1 MTKSFLL
8 SFFLLLSLVSF
19 SQQGDG
25 GLPKTFKEVIDY
37 NKIDKRVFDEPNIAA
52 LKIEDSLTDN
62 SGTAPWRFGFN
73 NNTNIN
79 ISNSG
84 TWINLPNG
92 DRIWQLVVVCKNAL
106 TINLTFSQTVIPTG
120 NELYVYNPSKDF
132 ILGKF
137 TAYHLY
143 NGELGTELVP
153 GEMTIVEYFV
163 PKGSS
168 IGNIN
173 ICTVTHGYR
182 IQNEFL
188 LKAFGGSGAC
198 NVNVNCPEGAAWTQQ
213 RNSVVMLV
221 SGSNGF
227 CTGALINNTL
237 NDGKPYVLTANH
249 CYSNPATWIF
259 RFKWES
265 TSCTNPSTSPTFQS
279 LSGAVLRAQGTPSDF
294 CLVEIT
300 GSLVNGTV
308 PSAYTPYFSGWD
320 NTETISPSAVCIH
333 HPSGDIK
340 KISFENNSLISTT
353 FGGSPANSHWGVLS
367 WDLGVTEP
375 GSSGSPLF
383 NQNRR
388 IIGQLHGGASACG
401 ASVLSDEYGKVSV
414 SWNPAGSTS
423 SGQLKHWLDPNNTNA
438 SFVDGYAPSNAPSLT
453 ITTSTNTICSGSSIT
468 LTANSVAGVSYLWS
482 PGGQTTA
489 SITVNP
495 STTTTYTCTATQ
507 NGASSTAN
515 HVVTVNSIPTISGG
529 TAVCS
534 GGTLQLTGSGTAA
547 ASNAW
552 SSASASIASIS
563 GTGLVSGTS
572 AGNSVVT
579 YTNNNGC
586 SATTTVTVTPIPAA
600 PTGLSC
606 YQTAVFNTTTCAWVI
621 SGTQATAP
629 TGLSCWQ
636 TASFNTTT
644 CAWVVSGTQTTNTT
658 LISALGT
665 YTWANNGIT
674 YTSSGVYT
682 GTTVNCVA
690 QVLNLTITPS
700 SPSLALQVFLDGY
713 YIYGSNPAR
722 MRAARYV
729 NLTESGSANS
739 GANTDVDFIT
749 VELRSPSNLNV
760 LVYSVSAI
768 LQTNGSVQC
777 VFPAGA
783 LGGSFYLVVKHRA
796 AIPLWSA
803 NPVTLSSSS
812 AFSFANNSSN
822 TYSGGSITPIHTLV
836 PSLFGIWL
844 GELNDDGYLDGV
856 DYTVFETD
864 TYLSAYYG
872 LYMLDGDLN
881 GDAYVDASDYA
892 VFDFNARV
900 GSYEQ
905 RP

>member
-1 MTKSFLL
+1 MI
-8 SFFLLLSLVSF
+8 F

-37 NKIDKRVFDEPNIAA
+37 NKIDKRVFDEPNIVA

-106 TINLTFSQTVIPTG
+106 TVNLTFSQTTIPSG

-137 TAYHLY
+137 TASHLY

-163 PKGSS
+163 PKESS
-168 IGNIN
+168 IGNVN

-182 IQNEFL
+182 TPNEFL

-249 CYSNPATWIF
+249 CYSNPANWIF
-259 RFKWES
+259 RFQWES
-265 TSCTNPSTSPTFQS
+265 TSCLNPSTSPTFQS

-300 GSLVNGTV
+300 GGLVNGTV
-308 PSAYTPYFSGWD
+308 PAAYTPYFSGWD

-340 KISFENNSLISTT
+340 KIAIENNALISTS
-353 FGGSPANSHWGVLS
+353 FGGSPSNSHWGVLS

-414 SWNPAGSTS
+414 SWNPAGSTT

-438 SFVDGYAPSNAPSLT
+438 SFIDGYDPSNAPT
-453 ITTSTNTICSGSSIT
+453 ITLDAGLSNSTFIQTSLCGSNYIPNVTISNGGSQT
-468 LTANSVAGVSYLWS
+468 V
-482 PGGQTTA
+482 TTA
-489 SITVNP
+489 VISYSID
-495 STTTTYTCTATQ
+495 
-507 NGASSTAN
+507 
-515 HVVTVNSIPTISGG
+515 GG
-529 TAVCS
+529 TAQNYNWNGSLAQFQTQVINLPPVQLLPGNHTFS
-534 GGTLQLTGSGTAA
+534 ATVSQVNNGVDELSVNNATNTQFLVTAINQTSNLLKVTLLTDNYSSETYMEVLSSNGTVVWFQGNESFAGTY
-547 ASNAW
+547 
-552 SSASASIASIS
+552 
-563 GTGLVSGTS
+563 G
-572 AGNSVVT
+572 
-579 YTNNNGC
+579 TNN
-586 SATTTVTVTPIPAA
+586 TPG
-600 PTGLSC
+600 PTDPTSPLLD
-606 YQTAVFNTTTCAWVI
+606 NTTYNWDVPLSLNDCYTFKI
-621 SGTQATAP
+621 YDYYGD
-629 TGLSCWQ
+629 GLDGFMADGS
-636 TASFNTTT
+636 
-644 CAWVVSGTQTTNTT
+644 
-658 LISALGT
+658 L
-665 YTWANNGIT
+665 
-674 YTSSGVYT
+674 
-682 GTTVNCVA
+682 
-690 QVLNLTITPS
+690 
-700 SPSLALQVFLDGY
+700 SLANHNN
-713 YIYGSNPAR
+713 IN
-722 MRAARYV
+722 
-729 NLTESGSANS
+729 
-739 GANTDVDFIT
+739 
-749 VELRSPSNLNV
+749 
-760 LVYSVSAI
+760 
-768 LQTNGSVQC
+768 
-777 VFPAGA
+777 
-783 LGGSFYLVVKHRA
+783 FY
-796 AIPLWSA
+796 
-803 NPVTLSSSS
+803 TLSIPNFGSEL
-812 AFSFANNSSN
+812 AIVFKNNSS
-822 TYSGGSITPIHTLV
+822 I
-836 PSLFGIWL
+836 GIEESENQ
-844 GELNDDGYLDGV
+844 ELNVFPNPANDLLFINLPSSAKQISIVDIYGKLIYSETALLDSHELKIS
-856 DYTVFETD
+856 F
-864 TYLSAYYG
+864 L
-872 LYMLDGDLN
+872 
-881 GDAYVDASDYA
+881 
-892 VFDFNARV
+892 
-900 GSYEQ
+900 
-905 RP
+905 

>member
-1 MTKSFLL
+1 MTKSFFL
-8 SFFLLLSLVSF
+8 SFFLLLSLVIF

-25 GLPKTFKEVIDY
+25 GFPKTFKEVIDY

-106 TINLTFSQTVIPTG
+106 TINLTFSQTTIPSG

-137 TAYHLY
+137 TASHLY

-168 IGNIN
+168 IGNVN

-182 IQNEFL
+182 TPDEFL

-259 RFKWES
+259 RFQWES
-265 TSCTNPSTSPTFQS
+265 TSCINPSTSPTFQS

-300 GSLVNGTV
+300 GGLVNGTV
-308 PSAYTPYFSGWD
+308 PAAYTPYFSGWD

-340 KISFENNSLISTT
+340 KIAIENNALISTN
-353 FGGSPANSHWGVLS
+353 FGGSPSNSHWGVLS

-414 SWNPAGSTS
+414 SWNPAGSTT

-438 SFVDGYAPSNAPSLT
+438 SFIDGYDPSNAPT
-453 ITTSTNTICSGSSIT
+453 ITLDAGLSNSSFIQTSLCGSNYIPNVTISNGGSQT
-468 LTANSVAGVSYLWS
+468 V
-482 PGGQTTA
+482 TTA
-489 SITVNP
+489 VISYSID
-495 STTTTYTCTATQ
+495 
-507 NGASSTAN
+507 
-515 HVVTVNSIPTISGG
+515 GG
-529 TAVCS
+529 TAQNYNWNGSLAQFQTQVINLPPVQLLPGNHTFS
-534 GGTLQLTGSGTAA
+534 ATVFQVNNGVDELSINNATNTQFLVTAISQTSNLLKVTLLTDNYSSETYMELLSSNGTVVWFQGNESFAGTYGTNNTPGPTDPTSPLLDNTTYNWDVPLSLNDCYTFKIYDYYGDGLDGFMADGSLSLANHNNINFYTLSTPNFGSELGIVFKNISTIGIVESENQELNVFPNPANDLLFINLPSSAKQISIVDIYGKLIYSEPALLDSHELKISSLASGTY
-547 ASNAW
+547 W
-552 SSASASIASIS
+552 
-563 GTGLVSGTS
+563 LK
-572 AGNSVVT
+572 
-579 YTNNNGC
+579 
-586 SATTTVTVTPIPAA
+586 
-600 PTGLSC
+600 
-606 YQTAVFNTTTCAWVI
+606 
-621 SGTQATAP
+621 
-629 TGLSCWQ
+629 
-636 TASFNTTT
+636 
-644 CAWVVSGTQTTNTT
+644 
-658 LISALGT
+658 
-665 YTWANNGIT
+665 
-674 YTSSGVYT
+674 
-682 GTTVNCVA
+682 
-690 QVLNLTITPS
+690 
-700 SPSLALQVFLDGY
+700 
-713 YIYGSNPAR
+713 
-722 MRAARYV
+722 
-729 NLTESGSANS
+729 
-739 GANTDVDFIT
+739 VD
-749 VELRSPSNLNV
+749 L
-760 LVYSVSAI
+760 
-768 LQTNGSVQC
+768 TNGRT
-777 VFPAGA
+777 A
-783 LGGSFYLVVKHRA
+783 LKRFIK
-796 AIPLWSA
+796 
-803 NPVTLSSSS
+803 
-812 AFSFANNSSN
+812 
-822 TYSGGSITPIHTLV
+822 
-836 PSLFGIWL
+836 
-844 GELNDDGYLDGV
+844 
-856 DYTVFETD
+856 
-864 TYLSAYYG
+864 
-872 LYMLDGDLN
+872 
-881 GDAYVDASDYA
+881 
-892 VFDFNARV
+892 
-900 GSYEQ
+900 Q
-905 RP
+905 

>member
-8 SFFLLLSLVSF
+8 LFFLLLSLVTF

-37 NKIDKRVFDEPNIAA
+37 NKIDMRVFDEPNITD

-106 TINLTFSQTVIPTG
+106 TINLTFSQTVIPKG

-137 TAYHLY
+137 TASHLY

-182 IQNEFL
+182 TPNEFL
-188 LKAFGGSGAC
+188 LRAFGDSGAC

-259 RFKWES
+259 RFQWES
-265 TSCTNPSTSPTFQS
+265 TSCINPSTSPTFQS

-300 GSLVNGTV
+300 GGLVNGTV
-308 PSAYTPYFSGWD
+308 PAAYTPYFSGWD

-340 KISFENNSLISTT
+340 KIAIENNVLISTT
-353 FGGSPANSHWGVLS
+353 FGGSPSNSHWGVLS

-414 SWNPAGSTS
+414 SWNPAGSTT
-423 SGQLKHWLDPNNTNA
+423 SGQLKYWLDPNNTNA
-438 SFVDGYAPSNAPSLT
+438 SFLDGYDPSNAP
-453 ITTSTNTICSGSSIT
+453 T
-468 LTANSVAGVSYLWS
+468 LTLDAGLSNSAFIQTSLCGSNYIPNVTISN
-482 PGGQTTA
+482 GGSQTVTTA
-489 SITVNP
+489 VISYSID
-495 STTTTYTCTATQ
+495 
-507 NGASSTAN
+507 
-515 HVVTVNSIPTISGG
+515 GG
-529 TAVCS
+529 TAQIYNWNGSLAQFQTQVINLPPVQLLPGNHTFS
-534 GGTLQLTGSGTAA
+534 ATVSQVNNGVDELSVNNATNTQFLVTAISQTSNLLKVTLLTDDYSSETYMELLSSNGTVVWFQGNESFAGIYGTNNTPGPTDPTSPLLDNTTYNWDVPLSLNDCYTFKIYDYYGDGLDGFMADGSLSLANNNNINFYTLSTPNFGAELGIVFKNISTIGIVESENQELNVFPNPANDLLFISLPSSAKQINIVDIYGKLIYSEPALLDSHELKISSLASGTY
-547 ASNAW
+547 W
-552 SSASASIASIS
+552 
-563 GTGLVSGTS
+563 LK
-572 AGNSVVT
+572 
-579 YTNNNGC
+579 
-586 SATTTVTVTPIPAA
+586 
-600 PTGLSC
+600 
-606 YQTAVFNTTTCAWVI
+606 
-621 SGTQATAP
+621 
-629 TGLSCWQ
+629 
-636 TASFNTTT
+636 
-644 CAWVVSGTQTTNTT
+644 
-658 LISALGT
+658 
-665 YTWANNGIT
+665 
-674 YTSSGVYT
+674 
-682 GTTVNCVA
+682 
-690 QVLNLTITPS
+690 
-700 SPSLALQVFLDGY
+700 
-713 YIYGSNPAR
+713 
-722 MRAARYV
+722 
-729 NLTESGSANS
+729 
-739 GANTDVDFIT
+739 VD
-749 VELRSPSNLNV
+749 L
-760 LVYSVSAI
+760 
-768 LQTNGSVQC
+768 TNGRT
-777 VFPAGA
+777 A
-783 LGGSFYLVVKHRA
+783 LKRFIK
-796 AIPLWSA
+796 
-803 NPVTLSSSS
+803 
-812 AFSFANNSSN
+812 
-822 TYSGGSITPIHTLV
+822 
-836 PSLFGIWL
+836 
-844 GELNDDGYLDGV
+844 
-856 DYTVFETD
+856 
-864 TYLSAYYG
+864 
-872 LYMLDGDLN
+872 
-881 GDAYVDASDYA
+881 
-892 VFDFNARV
+892 
-900 GSYEQ
+900 Q
-905 RP
+905 

>member
-1 MTKSFLL
+1 MTKSFFL
-8 SFFLLLSLVSF
+8 SFFLLLSLVTF

-37 NKIDKRVFDEPNIAA
+37 NKIDKRVFDEPNITA

-84 TWINLPNG
+84 TWINLSNG

-137 TAYHLY
+137 TASHLY

-153 GEMTIVEYFV
+153 GEITIVEYFV

-168 IGNIN
+168 IGNVN

-182 IQNEFL
+182 TPNEFL

-259 RFKWES
+259 RFQWES
-265 TSCTNPSTSPTFQS
+265 TSCINPSTSPTFQS

-300 GSLVNGTV
+300 GGLVNGTV
-308 PSAYTPYFSGWD
+308 PAAYTPYFSGWD

-340 KISFENNSLISTT
+340 KIAIENNALISTS
-353 FGGSPANSHWGVLS
+353 FGGSPSNSHWGVLS

-423 SGQLKHWLDPNNTNA
+423 SGQLKYWLDPNNTNA
-438 SFVDGYAPSNAPSLT
+438 SFVDGYDPSNAPT
-453 ITTSTNTICSGSSIT
+453 ITLDAGLSNSAFIQTSLCGSNYIPNVTISNGGSQ
-468 LTANSVAGVSYLWS
+468 SV
-482 PGGQTTA
+482 TTA
-489 SITVNP
+489 VISYSID
-495 STTTTYTCTATQ
+495 
-507 NGASSTAN
+507 
-515 HVVTVNSIPTISGG
+515 GG
-529 TAVCS
+529 TAQNYNWNGSLAQFQTQVINLPPVQLLPGNHTFSATVSQVNNGVDELSVNNATNTQFLVTAINQTSNLLKVTLLTDNYSSETYMEVLSSNGMVVWVQGNESFAGNYGTGMTPGPTDPTSPLLDNTTYNWDVPLSLNDCYTFKIYDYYGDGLS
-534 GGTLQLTGSGTAA
+534 GFIADGSLSLANHNNINFYTLSIPNFGSELGIVFKNISTIGIVESENQELNVFPNPANDLLFINLTSSAKQISIVDIYGKLIYSEPALLDSHELKISSLASGTY
-547 ASNAW
+547 W
-552 SSASASIASIS
+552 
-563 GTGLVSGTS
+563 LK
-572 AGNSVVT
+572 
-579 YTNNNGC
+579 
-586 SATTTVTVTPIPAA
+586 
-600 PTGLSC
+600 
-606 YQTAVFNTTTCAWVI
+606 
-621 SGTQATAP
+621 
-629 TGLSCWQ
+629 
-636 TASFNTTT
+636 
-644 CAWVVSGTQTTNTT
+644 
-658 LISALGT
+658 
-665 YTWANNGIT
+665 
-674 YTSSGVYT
+674 
-682 GTTVNCVA
+682 
-690 QVLNLTITPS
+690 
-700 SPSLALQVFLDGY
+700 
-713 YIYGSNPAR
+713 
-722 MRAARYV
+722 
-729 NLTESGSANS
+729 
-739 GANTDVDFIT
+739 VD
-749 VELRSPSNLNV
+749 L
-760 LVYSVSAI
+760 
-768 LQTNGSVQC
+768 TNGRT
-777 VFPAGA
+777 A
-783 LGGSFYLVVKHRA
+783 LERFIK
-796 AIPLWSA
+796 
-803 NPVTLSSSS
+803 
-812 AFSFANNSSN
+812 
-822 TYSGGSITPIHTLV
+822 
-836 PSLFGIWL
+836 
-844 GELNDDGYLDGV
+844 
-856 DYTVFETD
+856 
-864 TYLSAYYG
+864 
-872 LYMLDGDLN
+872 
-881 GDAYVDASDYA
+881 
-892 VFDFNARV
+892 
-900 GSYEQ
+900 Q
-905 RP
+905 

>member
-1 MTKSFLL
+1 MI
-8 SFFLLLSLVSF
+8 F

-25 GLPKTFKEVIDY
+25 GLPKTFKEVVDY

-137 TAYHLY
+137 TASHLY

-163 PKGSS
+163 PKESS
-168 IGNIN
+168 IGNVN

-182 IQNEFL
+182 TPNEFL

-198 NVNVNCPEGAAWTQQ
+198 NVNVNCPVGAAWTLQ

-249 CYSNPATWIF
+249 CYSNPANWIF
-259 RFKWES
+259 RFQWES
-265 TSCTNPSTSPTFQS
+265 TSCINPSTSPTFQS

-300 GSLVNGTV
+300 GGLVNGTV
-308 PSAYTPYFSGWD
+308 PAAYTPYFSGWD

-340 KISFENNSLISTT
+340 KIAIENNALISTS
-353 FGGSPANSHWGVLS
+353 FGGSPSNSHWGVLS

-414 SWNPAGSTS
+414 SWNPAGSTT

-438 SFVDGYAPSNAPSLT
+438 SFIDGYDPSNAPT
-453 ITTSTNTICSGSSIT
+453 ITLDAGLSNSTFIQTSLCGTNYIPNVTISNGGSQT
-468 LTANSVAGVSYLWS
+468 V
-482 PGGQTTA
+482 TTA
-489 SITVNP
+489 VISYSID
-495 STTTTYTCTATQ
+495 
-507 NGASSTAN
+507 
-515 HVVTVNSIPTISGG
+515 GG
-529 TAVCS
+529 TAQNYNWNGSLAQFQTQVINLPPVQLLPGNHTFSATVSQVNNGVDELSVNNATNTQFLVTAINQTSNLLKVTLLTDNYSSETYMEVLSSNGTVVWFQGNESFAGTYGTNNTPGPTDPTSPLLDNTTYNWDVPLSLNDCYTFKIYDYYGDGLS
-534 GGTLQLTGSGTAA
+534 GFIADGSLSLANHNNINFYTLSIPNFGAELGIVFKNISTIGLVESENQELNVFPNPANDLLFINLPSSAKQISIVDIYGKLIYSEPALLDSHELKISSLASGTY
-547 ASNAW
+547 W
-552 SSASASIASIS
+552 
-563 GTGLVSGTS
+563 LK
-572 AGNSVVT
+572 
-579 YTNNNGC
+579 
-586 SATTTVTVTPIPAA
+586 
-600 PTGLSC
+600 
-606 YQTAVFNTTTCAWVI
+606 
-621 SGTQATAP
+621 
-629 TGLSCWQ
+629 
-636 TASFNTTT
+636 
-644 CAWVVSGTQTTNTT
+644 
-658 LISALGT
+658 
-665 YTWANNGIT
+665 
-674 YTSSGVYT
+674 
-682 GTTVNCVA
+682 
-690 QVLNLTITPS
+690 
-700 SPSLALQVFLDGY
+700 
-713 YIYGSNPAR
+713 
-722 MRAARYV
+722 
-729 NLTESGSANS
+729 
-739 GANTDVDFIT
+739 VD
-749 VELRSPSNLNV
+749 L
-760 LVYSVSAI
+760 
-768 LQTNGSVQC
+768 TNGRT
-777 VFPAGA
+777 A
-783 LGGSFYLVVKHRA
+783 LKRFIK
-796 AIPLWSA
+796 
-803 NPVTLSSSS
+803 
-812 AFSFANNSSN
+812 
-822 TYSGGSITPIHTLV
+822 
-836 PSLFGIWL
+836 
-844 GELNDDGYLDGV
+844 
-856 DYTVFETD
+856 
-864 TYLSAYYG
+864 
-872 LYMLDGDLN
+872 
-881 GDAYVDASDYA
+881 
-892 VFDFNARV
+892 
-900 GSYEQ
+900 Q
-905 RP
+905 

>member
-8 SFFLLLSLVSF
+8 LFFLLLSLVTF

-137 TAYHLY
+137 TASHLY

-168 IGNIN
+168 IGNVN

-182 IQNEFL
+182 TPNEFL

-259 RFKWES
+259 RFQWES
-265 TSCTNPSTSPTFQS
+265 TSCINPSTSPTFQS

-300 GSLVNGTV
+300 GGLVNGTV
-308 PSAYTPYFSGWD
+308 PAAYTPYFSGWD

-340 KISFENNSLISTT
+340 KIAIENNALISTN
-353 FGGSPANSHWGVLS
+353 FGGSPSNSHWGVLS

-423 SGQLKHWLDPNNTNA
+423 SGQLKYWLDPNNTNA
-438 SFVDGYAPSNAPSLT
+438 SFVDGYDPSNAPT
-453 ITTSTNTICSGSSIT
+453 ITLDAGLSNSTFIQTSLCGSNYIPNVTISNGGSQT
-468 LTANSVAGVSYLWS
+468 V
-482 PGGQTTA
+482 TTA
-489 SITVNP
+489 VISYSID
-495 STTTTYTCTATQ
+495 
-507 NGASSTAN
+507 
-515 HVVTVNSIPTISGG
+515 GG
-529 TAVCS
+529 TAQNYNWNGSLAQFQTQVINLPPVQLLPGNHTFSATVSQVNNGVDELSVNNATNTQFLVTAINQTSNLLKVTLLTDNYSSETYMEVLSSNGTVVWFQGNESFAGTYGTNNTPGPTDPTSPLLDNTTYNWDVPLSLNDCYTFKIYDYYGDGLS
-534 GGTLQLTGSGTAA
+534 GFIADGSLSLANHNNINFYTLSTPNFGAELGIVFKNISTIGIVESENQELNIFPNPA
-547 ASNAW
+547 NDLLFINLP
-552 SSASASIASIS
+552 SSAKQISIVDIYGKLIYSEPILLESHELKIS
-563 GTGLVSGTS
+563 SL
-572 AGNSVVT
+572 
-579 YTNNNGC
+579 
-586 SATTTVTVTPIPAA
+586 AT
-600 PTGLSC
+600 
-606 YQTAVFNTTTCAWVI
+606 
-621 SGTQATAP
+621 
-629 TGLSCWQ
+629 
-636 TASFNTTT
+636 
-644 CAWVVSGTQTTNTT
+644 
-658 LISALGT
+658 GT
-665 YTWANNGIT
+665 YW
-674 YTSSGVYT
+674 
-682 GTTVNCVA
+682 
-690 QVLNLTITPS
+690 LK
-700 SPSLALQVFLDGY
+700 
-713 YIYGSNPAR
+713 
-722 MRAARYV
+722 
-729 NLTESGSANS
+729 
-739 GANTDVDFIT
+739 VD
-749 VELRSPSNLNV
+749 L
-760 LVYSVSAI
+760 
-768 LQTNGSVQC
+768 TNGRT
-777 VFPAGA
+777 A
-783 LGGSFYLVVKHRA
+783 LKRFIK
-796 AIPLWSA
+796 
-803 NPVTLSSSS
+803 
-812 AFSFANNSSN
+812 
-822 TYSGGSITPIHTLV
+822 
-836 PSLFGIWL
+836 
-844 GELNDDGYLDGV
+844 
-856 DYTVFETD
+856 
-864 TYLSAYYG
+864 
-872 LYMLDGDLN
+872 
-881 GDAYVDASDYA
+881 
-892 VFDFNARV
+892 
-900 GSYEQ
+900 Q
-905 RP
+905 

>member
-1 MTKSFLL
+1 MTKSFFL
-8 SFFLLLSLVSF
+8 SFFLLLSLVTF

-106 TINLTFSQTVIPTG
+106 TINLTFSQTLIPTG

-137 TAYHLY
+137 TASHLY

-168 IGNIN
+168 IGNVN

-182 IQNEFL
+182 TPNEFL

-259 RFKWES
+259 RFQWES
-265 TSCTNPSTSPTFQS
+265 TSCINPSTSPTFQS

-300 GSLVNGTV
+300 GGLVNGTV
-308 PSAYTPYFSGWD
+308 PAAYTPYFSGWD

-340 KISFENNSLISTT
+340 KIAIENNALISTS
-353 FGGSPANSHWGVLS
+353 FGGSPSNSHWGVLS

-423 SGQLKHWLDPNNTNA
+423 SGQLKYWLDPNNTNA
-438 SFVDGYAPSNAPSLT
+438 SFVDGYDPSNAPT
-453 ITTSTNTICSGSSIT
+453 ITLDAGLSNSAFIQTSLCGSNYIPNVTISNGGSQT
-468 LTANSVAGVSYLWS
+468 V
-482 PGGQTTA
+482 TTA
-489 SITVNP
+489 VISYSID
-495 STTTTYTCTATQ
+495 
-507 NGASSTAN
+507 
-515 HVVTVNSIPTISGG
+515 GG
-529 TAVCS
+529 TAQNYNWNGSLAQFQTQVINLPPVQLLPGNHTFSATVSQVNNGVDELSVNNATNTQFLVTAINQTSNLLKVTLLTDNYSSETYMEVLSSNGTVVWFQGNESFAGTYGTNNTPGPTDPTSPLLDNTTYNWDVPLSLNDCYTFKIYDYYGDGLS
-534 GGTLQLTGSGTAA
+534 GFIADGSLSLANHNNINFYTLSTPNFGAELGIVFKNISTIGLVESENQELNVFPNPA
-547 ASNAW
+547 NDLLFIYLP
-552 SSASASIASIS
+552 SSAKQISIVDIYGKLIYSEPALFESHELKIS
-563 GTGLVSGTS
+563 SL
-572 AGNSVVT
+572 
-579 YTNNNGC
+579 
-586 SATTTVTVTPIPAA
+586 AT
-600 PTGLSC
+600 
-606 YQTAVFNTTTCAWVI
+606 
-621 SGTQATAP
+621 
-629 TGLSCWQ
+629 
-636 TASFNTTT
+636 
-644 CAWVVSGTQTTNTT
+644 
-658 LISALGT
+658 GT
-665 YTWANNGIT
+665 YW
-674 YTSSGVYT
+674 
-682 GTTVNCVA
+682 
-690 QVLNLTITPS
+690 LK
-700 SPSLALQVFLDGY
+700 
-713 YIYGSNPAR
+713 
-722 MRAARYV
+722 
-729 NLTESGSANS
+729 
-739 GANTDVDFIT
+739 VD
-749 VELRSPSNLNV
+749 L
-760 LVYSVSAI
+760 
-768 LQTNGSVQC
+768 TNGRT
-777 VFPAGA
+777 A
-783 LGGSFYLVVKHRA
+783 LKRFIK
-796 AIPLWSA
+796 
-803 NPVTLSSSS
+803 
-812 AFSFANNSSN
+812 
-822 TYSGGSITPIHTLV
+822 
-836 PSLFGIWL
+836 
-844 GELNDDGYLDGV
+844 
-856 DYTVFETD
+856 
-864 TYLSAYYG
+864 
-872 LYMLDGDLN
+872 
-881 GDAYVDASDYA
+881 
-892 VFDFNARV
+892 
-900 GSYEQ
+900 Q
-905 RP
+905 

>member
-137 TAYHLY
+137 SASHLY

-163 PKGSS
+163 PKGTS
-168 IGNIN
+168 IGNVN

-182 IQNEFL
+182 TPNEFL
-188 LKAFGGSGAC
+188 LKAFGDSGAC

-259 RFKWES
+259 RFQWES
-265 TSCTNPSTSPTFQS
+265 TSCINPSTSPTFQS

-300 GSLVNGTV
+300 GGLVNGSV
-308 PSAYTPYFSGWD
+308 PAAYTPYFSGWD

-340 KISFENNSLISTT
+340 KIAIENNALISTN
-353 FGGSPANSHWGVLS
+353 FGGSPSNSHWGVLS

-414 SWNPAGSTS
+414 SWNPAGSTI

-438 SFVDGYAPSNAPSLT
+438 SFIDGYDPSNAPT
-453 ITTSTNTICSGSSIT
+453 ITLDAGLSNSTFIQTSLCGSNYIPNVTISNGGSQTVTTAVISYSIDGGIAQNYNWNGSLAQFQTQAINLPPVQLLPGNHTFSATVSQVNNGVDELSINNATNTQFLATAISQTSDLLKVTLLTDNYSSET
-468 LTANSVAGVSYLWS
+468 YLEVLSSNGTVVWFQGNESFAGTYGTNNTPGPTDPTS
-482 PGGQTTA
+482 PLLD
-489 SITVNP
+489 N
-495 STTTTYTCTATQ
+495 TTYNWDVPLSLNDCYTFKIYDSYGDGLDGFIAD
-507 NGASSTAN
+507 GSLSLAN
-515 HVVTVNSIPTISGG
+515 HNNINFYTLSTPNFGAELGIVFKNISTIGLVESENHELNVFPNPANDLLFIYLPSSAKQISIVDIYGKLIYSEPALFESHELKISSL
-529 TAVCS
+529 A
-534 GGTLQLTGSGTAA
+534 SGTY
-547 ASNAW
+547 W
-552 SSASASIASIS
+552 
-563 GTGLVSGTS
+563 LK
-572 AGNSVVT
+572 
-579 YTNNNGC
+579 
-586 SATTTVTVTPIPAA
+586 
-600 PTGLSC
+600 
-606 YQTAVFNTTTCAWVI
+606 
-621 SGTQATAP
+621 
-629 TGLSCWQ
+629 
-636 TASFNTTT
+636 
-644 CAWVVSGTQTTNTT
+644 
-658 LISALGT
+658 
-665 YTWANNGIT
+665 
-674 YTSSGVYT
+674 
-682 GTTVNCVA
+682 
-690 QVLNLTITPS
+690 
-700 SPSLALQVFLDGY
+700 
-713 YIYGSNPAR
+713 
-722 MRAARYV
+722 
-729 NLTESGSANS
+729 
-739 GANTDVDFIT
+739 VD
-749 VELRSPSNLNV
+749 L
-760 LVYSVSAI
+760 
-768 LQTNGSVQC
+768 TNGRT
-777 VFPAGA
+777 A
-783 LGGSFYLVVKHRA
+783 LKRFIK
-796 AIPLWSA
+796 
-803 NPVTLSSSS
+803 
-812 AFSFANNSSN
+812 
-822 TYSGGSITPIHTLV
+822 
-836 PSLFGIWL
+836 
-844 GELNDDGYLDGV
+844 
-856 DYTVFETD
+856 
-864 TYLSAYYG
+864 
-872 LYMLDGDLN
+872 
-881 GDAYVDASDYA
+881 
-892 VFDFNARV
+892 
-900 GSYEQ
+900 Q
-905 RP
+905 

>member
-8 SFFLLLSLVSF
+8 PFFLLLSLVIF

-25 GLPKTFKEVIDY
+25 GFPKTFKEVIDY

-106 TINLTFSQTVIPTG
+106 TVNLTFSQTIIPTG

-137 TAYHLY
+137 TASHLY

-168 IGNIN
+168 IGNVN

-182 IQNEFL
+182 TPTEFL
-188 LKAFGGSGAC
+188 LKAFGSSGAC

-249 CYSNPATWIF
+249 CYSNPANWIF

-265 TSCTNPSTSPTFQS
+265 TSCINPSTSPTFQS

-300 GSLVNGTV
+300 GGLVNGTV
-308 PSAYTPYFSGWD
+308 PAAYTPYFSGWD

-340 KISFENNSLISTT
+340 KIAIENNALISTN
-353 FGGSPANSHWGVLS
+353 FGGSPSNSHWGVLS
-367 WDLGVTEP
+367 WDLGVTEQ

-383 NQNRR
+383 NQNFR

-438 SFVDGYAPSNAPSLT
+438 SFIDGYDPSNAPTITLDAGLSNSSFIQTSLCGSNYIPNVT
-453 ITTSTNTICSGSSIT
+453 ISNGGSQIVTTAVISYSIDGGTAQIYNWNGSLAQFQTQVINLPPVQLLPGNHTFSASVSQVNNGVDELAVNNTTSTQFLAPAVSQTSNLLKVTLLTDDYSSEIYMELLSSNGTVVWFEGNESFAGSYGTNNTPAPT
-468 LTANSVAGVSYLWS
+468 DLTS
-482 PGGQTTA
+482 PL
-489 SITVNP
+489 VDN
-495 STTTTYTCTATQ
+495 TTYNWDVPLSLSDCYTFNIYDYYGDGLDGFMAD
-507 NGASSTAN
+507 GSLSLAN
-515 HVVTVNSIPTISGG
+515 HNNLNFYTLSIPNFGAELGIVFKNISTSGIVESENQELNFFPNP
-529 TAVCS
+529 ANDLLFINLPCS
-534 GGTLQLTGSGTAA
+534 AKQISIVDIYGKLIYSEPALLESHELKISSLASGTY
-547 ASNAW
+547 W
-552 SSASASIASIS
+552 
-563 GTGLVSGTS
+563 LK
-572 AGNSVVT
+572 
-579 YTNNNGC
+579 
-586 SATTTVTVTPIPAA
+586 
-600 PTGLSC
+600 
-606 YQTAVFNTTTCAWVI
+606 
-621 SGTQATAP
+621 
-629 TGLSCWQ
+629 
-636 TASFNTTT
+636 
-644 CAWVVSGTQTTNTT
+644 
-658 LISALGT
+658 
-665 YTWANNGIT
+665 
-674 YTSSGVYT
+674 
-682 GTTVNCVA
+682 
-690 QVLNLTITPS
+690 
-700 SPSLALQVFLDGY
+700 
-713 YIYGSNPAR
+713 
-722 MRAARYV
+722 
-729 NLTESGSANS
+729 
-739 GANTDVDFIT
+739 VD
-749 VELRSPSNLNV
+749 L
-760 LVYSVSAI
+760 
-768 LQTNGSVQC
+768 TNGRT
-777 VFPAGA
+777 A
-783 LGGSFYLVVKHRA
+783 LKRFIK
-796 AIPLWSA
+796 
-803 NPVTLSSSS
+803 
-812 AFSFANNSSN
+812 
-822 TYSGGSITPIHTLV
+822 
-836 PSLFGIWL
+836 
-844 GELNDDGYLDGV
+844 
-856 DYTVFETD
+856 
-864 TYLSAYYG
+864 
-872 LYMLDGDLN
+872 
-881 GDAYVDASDYA
+881 
-892 VFDFNARV
+892 
-900 GSYEQ
+900 Q
-905 RP
+905 

>member
-1 MTKSFLL
+1 MTKSFFL
-8 SFFLLLSLVSF
+8 SFFLLLSLVTF

-25 GLPKTFKEVIDY
+25 GLPKTFKEVVDY

-84 TWINLPNG
+84 TWINLSNG

-137 TAYHLY
+137 TASHLY

-168 IGNIN
+168 IGNVN

-182 IQNEFL
+182 TPNEFL

-259 RFKWES
+259 RFQWES
-265 TSCTNPSTSPTFQS
+265 TSCINPSTSPTFQS

-300 GSLVNGTV
+300 GGLVNGTV
-308 PSAYTPYFSGWD
+308 PAAYTPYFSGWD

-340 KISFENNSLISTT
+340 KIAIENNALISTS
-353 FGGSPANSHWGVLS
+353 FGGSPSNSHWGVLS

-414 SWNPAGSTS
+414 SWNPAGSTT

-438 SFVDGYAPSNAPSLT
+438 SFVDGYDPSNAPT
-453 ITTSTNTICSGSSIT
+453 ITLDAGLSNSAFIQTSLCGSNYIPNVTISNGGSQ
-468 LTANSVAGVSYLWS
+468 SV
-482 PGGQTTA
+482 TTA
-489 SITVNP
+489 VISYSID
-495 STTTTYTCTATQ
+495 
-507 NGASSTAN
+507 
-515 HVVTVNSIPTISGG
+515 GG
-529 TAVCS
+529 TAQNYNWNGSLAQFQTQVINLPPVQLLPGNHTFSATVSQVNNGVDELSVNNATNTQFLVTAINQTSNLLKVTLLTDNYSSETYMEVLSSNGTVVWFQGNESFAGTYGTNNTPGPTDPTSPLLDNTTYNWDVPLSLNDCYTFKIYDYYGDGLS
-534 GGTLQLTGSGTAA
+534 GFIADGSLSLANHNNINFYTLSTPNFGAELGIVFKNISTIGLVESENHELNVFPNPA
-547 ASNAW
+547 NDLLFIYLP
-552 SSASASIASIS
+552 SSAKQISIVDIYGKLIYSEPALFESHELKIS
-563 GTGLVSGTS
+563 SL
-572 AGNSVVT
+572 
-579 YTNNNGC
+579 
-586 SATTTVTVTPIPAA
+586 AT
-600 PTGLSC
+600 
-606 YQTAVFNTTTCAWVI
+606 
-621 SGTQATAP
+621 
-629 TGLSCWQ
+629 
-636 TASFNTTT
+636 
-644 CAWVVSGTQTTNTT
+644 
-658 LISALGT
+658 GT
-665 YTWANNGIT
+665 YW
-674 YTSSGVYT
+674 
-682 GTTVNCVA
+682 
-690 QVLNLTITPS
+690 LK
-700 SPSLALQVFLDGY
+700 
-713 YIYGSNPAR
+713 
-722 MRAARYV
+722 
-729 NLTESGSANS
+729 
-739 GANTDVDFIT
+739 VD
-749 VELRSPSNLNV
+749 L
-760 LVYSVSAI
+760 
-768 LQTNGSVQC
+768 TNGRT
-777 VFPAGA
+777 A
-783 LGGSFYLVVKHRA
+783 LKRFIK
-796 AIPLWSA
+796 
-803 NPVTLSSSS
+803 
-812 AFSFANNSSN
+812 
-822 TYSGGSITPIHTLV
+822 
-836 PSLFGIWL
+836 
-844 GELNDDGYLDGV
+844 
-856 DYTVFETD
+856 
-864 TYLSAYYG
+864 
-872 LYMLDGDLN
+872 
-881 GDAYVDASDYA
+881 
-892 VFDFNARV
+892 
-900 GSYEQ
+900 Q
-905 RP
+905 

>member
-8 SFFLLLSLVSF
+8 SVFLLLSLVTF

-25 GLPKTFKEVIDY
+25 GFPKTFKEVIDY

-137 TAYHLY
+137 TASHLY

-153 GEMTIVEYFV
+153 GEMTIIEYFV

-168 IGNIN
+168 IGNVN

-182 IQNEFL
+182 TPNEFL

-198 NVNVNCPEGAAWTQQ
+198 NVNVNCPEGVAWTQQ

-259 RFKWES
+259 RFQWES
-265 TSCTNPSTSPTFQS
+265 TSCINPSTSPTFQS

-300 GSLVNGTV
+300 GGLVNGTV
-308 PSAYTPYFSGWD
+308 PAAYTPYFSGWD

-340 KISFENNSLISTT
+340 KIAIENNALISTS
-353 FGGSPANSHWGVLS
+353 FGGSPSNSHWGVLS

-414 SWNPAGSTS
+414 SWNPAGSTT

-438 SFVDGYAPSNAPSLT
+438 SFVDGYDPSNAPT
-453 ITTSTNTICSGSSIT
+453 ITLDAGLSNSAFIQTSLCGSNYIPNVTISNGGSQT
-468 LTANSVAGVSYLWS
+468 V
-482 PGGQTTA
+482 TTA
-489 SITVNP
+489 VISYSID
-495 STTTTYTCTATQ
+495 
-507 NGASSTAN
+507 
-515 HVVTVNSIPTISGG
+515 GG
-529 TAVCS
+529 TAQNYNWNGSLAQFQTQVINLPPVQLLPGNHTFS
-534 GGTLQLTGSGTAA
+534 ATVSQVNNGVDELSINNATNTQFLVTAINQTSNLLKVTLLTDNYSSETYMEVLSSNGTVVWFQGNESFAGTYGTNNTPGPTDPTSPLLDNTTYNWDVPLSLNDCYTFKIYDYYGDGLDGFMEDGSLSLANHNNINFYTLSTPNFGAELGIVFKNISTIGIEESENQELNVFPNPANDLLFIYLPSSAKQISIVDIYGKLIYSEPALLESHELKISSLASGTY
-547 ASNAW
+547 W
-552 SSASASIASIS
+552 
-563 GTGLVSGTS
+563 LK
-572 AGNSVVT
+572 
-579 YTNNNGC
+579 
-586 SATTTVTVTPIPAA
+586 
-600 PTGLSC
+600 
-606 YQTAVFNTTTCAWVI
+606 
-621 SGTQATAP
+621 
-629 TGLSCWQ
+629 
-636 TASFNTTT
+636 
-644 CAWVVSGTQTTNTT
+644 
-658 LISALGT
+658 
-665 YTWANNGIT
+665 
-674 YTSSGVYT
+674 
-682 GTTVNCVA
+682 
-690 QVLNLTITPS
+690 
-700 SPSLALQVFLDGY
+700 
-713 YIYGSNPAR
+713 
-722 MRAARYV
+722 
-729 NLTESGSANS
+729 
-739 GANTDVDFIT
+739 VD
-749 VELRSPSNLNV
+749 L
-760 LVYSVSAI
+760 
-768 LQTNGSVQC
+768 TNGRT
-777 VFPAGA
+777 A
-783 LGGSFYLVVKHRA
+783 LKRFIK
-796 AIPLWSA
+796 
-803 NPVTLSSSS
+803 
-812 AFSFANNSSN
+812 
-822 TYSGGSITPIHTLV
+822 
-836 PSLFGIWL
+836 
-844 GELNDDGYLDGV
+844 
-856 DYTVFETD
+856 
-864 TYLSAYYG
+864 
-872 LYMLDGDLN
+872 
-881 GDAYVDASDYA
+881 
-892 VFDFNARV
+892 
-900 GSYEQ
+900 Q
-905 RP
+905 

>member
-1 MTKSFLL
+1 MTKSFFL
-8 SFFLLLSLVSF
+8 SFFLLLSLVTF

-73 NNTNIN
+73 NNTNLN

-106 TINLTFSQTVIPTG
+106 TINLTFSQTVIPSG

-137 TAYHLY
+137 TASHLY

-168 IGNIN
+168 IGNVN

-182 IQNEFL
+182 TPNEFL

-259 RFKWES
+259 RFQWES
-265 TSCTNPSTSPTFQS
+265 TSCINPSTSPTFQS

-300 GSLVNGTV
+300 GGLVNGSV
-308 PSAYTPYFSGWD
+308 PAAYTPYFSGWD

-340 KISFENNSLISTT
+340 KIAIENNALISTN
-353 FGGSPANSHWGVLS
+353 FGGSPSNSHWGVLS

-414 SWNPAGSTS
+414 SWNPAGSTT
-423 SGQLKHWLDPNNTNA
+423 SGQLKYWLDPNNTNA
-438 SFVDGYAPSNAPSLT
+438 SFVDGHDPSNAPT
-453 ITTSTNTICSGSSIT
+453 ITLDAGLSNSAFIQTSLCGSNYIPNVTISNGGSQT
-468 LTANSVAGVSYLWS
+468 V
-482 PGGQTTA
+482 TTA
-489 SITVNP
+489 VISYSID
-495 STTTTYTCTATQ
+495 
-507 NGASSTAN
+507 
-515 HVVTVNSIPTISGG
+515 GG
-529 TAVCS
+529 TAQNYNWNGSLAQFQTQVIN
-534 GGTLQLTGSGTAA
+534 LPPVQLLPGNHTF
-547 ASNAW
+547 
-552 SSASASIASIS
+552 SA
-563 GTGLVSGTS
+563 TVSQ
-572 AGNSVVT
+572 V
-579 YTNNNGC
+579 NNG
-586 SATTTVTVTPIPAA
+586 VDE
-600 PTGLSC
+600 LSINN
-606 YQTAVFNTTTCAWVI
+606 A
-621 SGTQATAP
+621 
-629 TGLSCWQ
+629 
-636 TASFNTTT
+636 
-644 CAWVVSGTQTTNTT
+644 TNT
-658 LISALGT
+658 
-665 YTWANNGIT
+665 
-674 YTSSGVYT
+674 
-682 GTTVNCVA
+682 
-690 QVLNLTITPS
+690 Q
-700 SPSLALQVFLDGY
+700 FL
-713 YIYGSNPAR
+713 
-722 MRAARYV
+722 
-729 NLTESGSANS
+729 
-739 GANTDVDFIT
+739 
-749 VELRSPSNLNV
+749 
-760 LVYSVSAI
+760 VSAI
-768 LQTNGSVQC
+768 NQTSNLLKVTLLTDDYSSETYMELISSNGTVVWFQGNESFAGTYGTNNTPGPTDPTSPLLDNTTYNWDVPLSLNDCYTFKIYDYYGDGLSGFIADGSLSLANHNNINFYTLSTPNFGAELGIVFKNISTIGLVESENQELNVFPNPANDLLFIYLPSSAKQISIVDIYGKLIYSEPALFESHELKISSLATGTYWLKVDLTNGRT
-777 VFPAGA
+777 A
-783 LGGSFYLVVKHRA
+783 LKRFIK
-796 AIPLWSA
+796 
-803 NPVTLSSSS
+803 
-812 AFSFANNSSN
+812 
-822 TYSGGSITPIHTLV
+822 
-836 PSLFGIWL
+836 
-844 GELNDDGYLDGV
+844 
-856 DYTVFETD
+856 
-864 TYLSAYYG
+864 
-872 LYMLDGDLN
+872 
-881 GDAYVDASDYA
+881 
-892 VFDFNARV
+892 
-900 GSYEQ
+900 Q
-905 RP
+905 

>member
-1 MTKSFLL
+1 MTKSFFL
-8 SFFLLLSLVSF
+8 SFFLLLSLVTF

-25 GLPKTFKEVIDY
+25 GLPKTFKEVVDY

-84 TWINLPNG
+84 TWINLSNG

-137 TAYHLY
+137 TASHLY

-168 IGNIN
+168 IGNVN

-182 IQNEFL
+182 TPNEFL

-259 RFKWES
+259 RFQWES
-265 TSCTNPSTSPTFQS
+265 TSCINPSTSPTFQS

-300 GSLVNGTV
+300 GGLVNGTV
-308 PSAYTPYFSGWD
+308 PAAYTPYFSGWD

-340 KISFENNSLISTT
+340 KIAIENNALISTS
-353 FGGSPANSHWGVLS
+353 FGGSPSNSHWGVLS

-414 SWNPAGSTS
+414 SWNPAGSTT

-438 SFVDGYAPSNAPSLT
+438 SFVDGYDPSNAPT
-453 ITTSTNTICSGSSIT
+453 ITLDAGLSNSAFIQTSLCGSNYIPNVTISNGGSQT
-468 LTANSVAGVSYLWS
+468 V
-482 PGGQTTA
+482 TTA
-489 SITVNP
+489 VISYSID
-495 STTTTYTCTATQ
+495 
-507 NGASSTAN
+507 
-515 HVVTVNSIPTISGG
+515 GG
-529 TAVCS
+529 TAQNYNWNGSLAQFQTQVINLPPVQLLPGNHTFSATVSQVNNGVDELSVNNATNTQFLVTAINQTSNLLKVTLLTDNYSSETYMEVLSSNGTVVWFQGNESFAGTYGTNNTPGPTDPTSPLLDNTTYNWDVPLSLNDCYTFKIYDYYGDGLS
-534 GGTLQLTGSGTAA
+534 GFIADGSLSLANHNNINFYTLSTPNFGAELGIVFKNISTIGLVESENHELNVFPNPA
-547 ASNAW
+547 NDLLFIYLP
-552 SSASASIASIS
+552 SSAKQISIVDIYGKLIYSEPALFESHELKIS
-563 GTGLVSGTS
+563 SL
-572 AGNSVVT
+572 
-579 YTNNNGC
+579 
-586 SATTTVTVTPIPAA
+586 AT
-600 PTGLSC
+600 
-606 YQTAVFNTTTCAWVI
+606 
-621 SGTQATAP
+621 
-629 TGLSCWQ
+629 
-636 TASFNTTT
+636 
-644 CAWVVSGTQTTNTT
+644 
-658 LISALGT
+658 GT
-665 YTWANNGIT
+665 YW
-674 YTSSGVYT
+674 
-682 GTTVNCVA
+682 
-690 QVLNLTITPS
+690 LK
-700 SPSLALQVFLDGY
+700 
-713 YIYGSNPAR
+713 
-722 MRAARYV
+722 
-729 NLTESGSANS
+729 
-739 GANTDVDFIT
+739 VD
-749 VELRSPSNLNV
+749 L
-760 LVYSVSAI
+760 
-768 LQTNGSVQC
+768 TNGRT
-777 VFPAGA
+777 A
-783 LGGSFYLVVKHRA
+783 LKRFIKL
-796 AIPLWSA
+796 
-803 NPVTLSSSS
+803 
-812 AFSFANNSSN
+812 
-822 TYSGGSITPIHTLV
+822 
-836 PSLFGIWL
+836 
-844 GELNDDGYLDGV
+844 
-856 DYTVFETD
+856 
-864 TYLSAYYG
+864 
-872 LYMLDGDLN
+872 
-881 GDAYVDASDYA
+881 
-892 VFDFNARV
+892 
-900 GSYEQ
+900 
-905 RP
+905 

>member
-1 MTKSFLL
+1 MTKSFFL
-8 SFFLLLSLVSF
+8 SFFLLLSLVIF

-25 GLPKTFKEVIDY
+25 GLPKTFKKVIDY

-73 NNTNIN
+73 NQTNIN

-84 TWINLPNG
+84 TWTNLPNG
-92 DRIWQLVVVCKNAL
+92 DRIWQLVIVCKNAL
-106 TINLTFSQTVIPTG
+106 TVNLTFSQTFIPKG

-137 TAYHLY
+137 TASHLY

-182 IQNEFL
+182 TPDEFL

-259 RFKWES
+259 RFQWES
-265 TSCTNPSTSPTFQS
+265 TSCINPSTSPTFQS

-300 GSLVNGTV
+300 GGLVNGTV
-308 PSAYTPYFSGWD
+308 PAAYTPYFSGWD

-340 KISFENNSLISTT
+340 KIAIENNALISTN
-353 FGGSPANSHWGVLS
+353 FGGSPSNSHWGVLS

-414 SWNPAGSTS
+414 SWNPAGSTT

-438 SFVDGYAPSNAPSLT
+438 SFIDGYDPSNAPT
-453 ITTSTNTICSGSSIT
+453 ITLDAGLSNSTFIQTSLCGSNYIPNVTISNGGSQT
-468 LTANSVAGVSYLWS
+468 V
-482 PGGQTTA
+482 TTA
-489 SITVNP
+489 V
-495 STTTTYTCTATQ
+495 
-507 NGASSTAN
+507 
-515 HVVTVNSIPTISGG
+515 ISYSLDGG
-529 TAVCS
+529 TAQNYNWNGSLAQFQTQVINLPPVQLLPGNHTFSATVSQVNNGVDELSVNNATNTQFLVTAINQTSNLLKVTLLTDNYSSETYMEVLSSNGTVVWFQGNESFAGTYGTNNTPGPTDPTSPLLDNTTYNWDVPLSLNDCYTFKIYDYYGDGLS
-534 GGTLQLTGSGTAA
+534 GFIADGSLSLANHNNINFYTLSTPNFGAELGIVFKNNSAIGLVESENQELNVFPNPANDLLFINLPSSAKQISIVDIYGKLIYSEPALLESHELKISSLESGTY
-547 ASNAW
+547 W
-552 SSASASIASIS
+552 
-563 GTGLVSGTS
+563 LK
-572 AGNSVVT
+572 
-579 YTNNNGC
+579 
-586 SATTTVTVTPIPAA
+586 
-600 PTGLSC
+600 
-606 YQTAVFNTTTCAWVI
+606 
-621 SGTQATAP
+621 
-629 TGLSCWQ
+629 
-636 TASFNTTT
+636 
-644 CAWVVSGTQTTNTT
+644 
-658 LISALGT
+658 
-665 YTWANNGIT
+665 
-674 YTSSGVYT
+674 
-682 GTTVNCVA
+682 
-690 QVLNLTITPS
+690 
-700 SPSLALQVFLDGY
+700 
-713 YIYGSNPAR
+713 
-722 MRAARYV
+722 
-729 NLTESGSANS
+729 
-739 GANTDVDFIT
+739 VD
-749 VELRSPSNLNV
+749 L
-760 LVYSVSAI
+760 
-768 LQTNGSVQC
+768 TNGRT
-777 VFPAGA
+777 A
-783 LGGSFYLVVKHRA
+783 LKRFIK
-796 AIPLWSA
+796 
-803 NPVTLSSSS
+803 
-812 AFSFANNSSN
+812 
-822 TYSGGSITPIHTLV
+822 
-836 PSLFGIWL
+836 
-844 GELNDDGYLDGV
+844 
-856 DYTVFETD
+856 
-864 TYLSAYYG
+864 
-872 LYMLDGDLN
+872 
-881 GDAYVDASDYA
+881 
-892 VFDFNARV
+892 
-900 GSYEQ
+900 Q
-905 RP
+905 

>member
-1 MTKSFLL
+1 MTKSFFL
-8 SFFLLLSLVSF
+8 SFFLLLSLVTF

-25 GLPKTFKEVIDY
+25 GFPKTFKEVIDY

-137 TAYHLY
+137 TASHIF

-168 IGNIN
+168 IGHVN

-182 IQNEFL
+182 TPTEFL
-188 LKAFGGSGAC
+188 LKAFGSSGAC

-249 CYSNPATWIF
+249 CYSNPANWIF
-259 RFKWES
+259 RFQWES
-265 TSCTNPSTSPTFQS
+265 TSCINPSTSPTFQS

-300 GSLVNGTV
+300 GGLVNGTV
-308 PSAYTPYFSGWD
+308 PAAYTPYFSGWD

-340 KISFENNSLISTT
+340 KIAIENNALISTN
-353 FGGSPANSHWGVLS
+353 FGGSPSNSHWGVLS

-383 NQNRR
+383 NQNFR

-423 SGQLKHWLDPNNTNA
+423 SGQLKYWLDPNNTNA
-438 SFVDGYAPSNAPSLT
+438 SFIDGYDPSNAPT
-453 ITTSTNTICSGSSIT
+453 ITLDAGLSNSSFIQTSLCGS
-468 LTANSVAGVSYLWS
+468 NY
-482 PGGQTTA
+482 
-489 SITVNP
+489 
-495 STTTTYTCTATQ
+495 
-507 NGASSTAN
+507 
-515 HVVTVNSIPTISGG
+515 IPNVTISNGGSQTVTSAVISYSIDGG
-529 TAVCS
+529 TAQIYNWNGSLAQFQTQVVN
-534 GGTLQLTGSGTAA
+534 LPPVQLLPGNHTF
-547 ASNAW
+547 
-552 SSASASIASIS
+552 SA
-563 GTGLVSGTS
+563 TVSQ
-572 AGNSVVT
+572 V
-579 YTNNNGC
+579 NNG
-586 SATTTVTVTPIPAA
+586 VDE
-600 PTGLSC
+600 L
-606 YQTAVFNTTTCAWVI
+606 AVN
-621 SGTQATAP
+621 
-629 TGLSCWQ
+629 
-636 TASFNTTT
+636 N
-644 CAWVVSGTQTTNTT
+644 TTNTQFLAT
-658 LISALGT
+658 AISQTSNLLKVTLLTDDYSSETYMELISSNGT
-665 YTWANNGIT
+665 VVWFEGNESFAGSYGTNNTPAPTDPTSPLLDNIT
-674 YTSSGVYT
+674 YNWDVPLSLSDCYT
-682 GTTVNCVA
+682 FNIYDYYGDGLDGFMA
-690 QVLNLTITPS
+690 DGNL
-700 SPSLALQVFLDGY
+700 SLANHNN
-713 YIYGSNPAR
+713 IN
-722 MRAARYV
+722 
-729 NLTESGSANS
+729 
-739 GANTDVDFIT
+739 
-749 VELRSPSNLNV
+749 
-760 LVYSVSAI
+760 
-768 LQTNGSVQC
+768 
-777 VFPAGA
+777 
-783 LGGSFYLVVKHRA
+783 FY
-796 AIPLWSA
+796 
-803 NPVTLSSSS
+803 TLSSPNFGAELEIVFKNISTIGIVESENQELNIFPNPANDLLLINLPSS
-812 AFSFANNSSN
+812 AKQISIVDIYGKLINSEPALLEFHELKISSLASG
-822 TYSGGSITPIHTLV
+822 TY
-836 PSLFGIWL
+836 WL
-844 GELNDDGYLDGV
+844 KV
-856 DYTVFETD
+856 DLT
-864 TYLSAYYG
+864 
-872 LYMLDGDLN
+872 N
-881 GDAYVDASDYA
+881 GRTALKR
-892 VFDFNARV
+892 FIK
-900 GSYEQ
+900 Q
-905 RP
+905 

>member
-8 SFFLLLSLVSF
+8 TFFLLLSLVTF

-137 TAYHLY
+137 TASHLY

-168 IGNIN
+168 IGHVN

-182 IQNEFL
+182 TPTEFL

-198 NVNVNCPEGAAWTQQ
+198 NVNVNCPEGTAWIQQ

-249 CYSNPATWIF
+249 CYSNPANWIF
-259 RFKWES
+259 RFQWES
-265 TSCTNPSTSPTFQS
+265 TSCINPSTSPTFQS

-308 PSAYTPYFSGWD
+308 PAAYTPYFSGWD

-340 KISFENNSLISTT
+340 KIAIENNALISTS
-353 FGGSPANSHWGVLS
+353 FGGSTSNSHWGVLS

-423 SGQLKHWLDPNNTNA
+423 SGQLKNWLDPNNTNA
-438 SFVDGYAPSNAPSLT
+438 SFVDGYDPSNAPT
-453 ITTSTNTICSGSSIT
+453 ITLDAGLSNSTFIQTSLCGSNYIPNVTISNGGSQT
-468 LTANSVAGVSYLWS
+468 V
-482 PGGQTTA
+482 TTA
-489 SITVNP
+489 VISYSID
-495 STTTTYTCTATQ
+495 
-507 NGASSTAN
+507 
-515 HVVTVNSIPTISGG
+515 GG
-529 TAVCS
+529 TAQNYNWNGSLAQFQTQGINLPPV
-534 GGTLQLTGSGTAA
+534 QLLPGNHTF
-547 ASNAW
+547 
-552 SSASASIASIS
+552 SAI
-563 GTGLVSGTS
+563 VSQ
-572 AGNSVVT
+572 V
-579 YTNNNGC
+579 NNG
-586 SATTTVTVTPIPAA
+586 VDE
-600 PTGLSC
+600 LSVNN
-606 YQTAVFNTTTCAWVI
+606 A
-621 SGTQATAP
+621 
-629 TGLSCWQ
+629 
-636 TASFNTTT
+636 
-644 CAWVVSGTQTTNTT
+644 TNT
-658 LISALGT
+658 
-665 YTWANNGIT
+665 
-674 YTSSGVYT
+674 
-682 GTTVNCVA
+682 
-690 QVLNLTITPS
+690 Q
-700 SPSLALQVFLDGY
+700 FLVTA
-713 YIYGSNPAR
+713 INQ
-722 MRAARYV
+722 
-729 NLTESGSANS
+729 T
-739 GANTDVDFIT
+739 
-749 VELRSPSNLNV
+749 SNLLKVTLLTDN
-760 LVYSVSAI
+760 YSSENLKLI
-768 LQTNGSVQC
+768 LNQWKELLGVDLFVHWNGSDANLLAEKLSPLTSEIVKLEMISNRGVKVWPHGFSETICTDHWRCRFQSQI
-777 VFPAGA
+777 PIEKELIIKLLGA
-783 LGGSFYLVVKHRA
+783 ALDKGIDVIKTENLYQFEGKKS
-796 AIPLWSA
+796 
-803 NPVTLSSSS
+803 
-812 AFSFANNSSN
+812 
-822 TYSGGSITPIHTLV
+822 YSMGQG
-836 PSLFGIWL
+836 
-844 GELNDDGYLDGV
+844 
-856 DYTVFETD
+856 
-864 TYLSAYYG
+864 
-872 LYMLDGDLN
+872 
-881 GDAYVDASDYA
+881 
-892 VFDFNARV
+892 
-900 GSYEQ
+900 Q
-905 RP
+905 

>member
-8 SFFLLLSLVSF
+8 LFFLLLSLVTF

-137 TAYHLY
+137 TASHLY

-153 GEMTIVEYFV
+153 GEITIVEYFV

-168 IGNIN
+168 IGNVN

-182 IQNEFL
+182 TPNEFL

-259 RFKWES
+259 RFQWES
-265 TSCTNPSTSPTFQS
+265 TSCINPSTSPTFQS

-300 GSLVNGTV
+300 GGLVNGTV
-308 PSAYTPYFSGWD
+308 PAAYTPYFSGWD

-340 KISFENNSLISTT
+340 KIAIENNALISTS
-353 FGGSPANSHWGVLS
+353 FGGSPSNSHWGVLS

-414 SWNPAGSTS
+414 SWNPAGSTT

-438 SFVDGYAPSNAPSLT
+438 SFVDGYDPSNAPT
-453 ITTSTNTICSGSSIT
+453 ITLDAGLSNSTFIQTSLCGS
-468 LTANSVAGVSYLWS
+468 NY
-482 PGGQTTA
+482 
-489 SITVNP
+489 
-495 STTTTYTCTATQ
+495 
-507 NGASSTAN
+507 
-515 HVVTVNSIPTISGG
+515 IPNVTISNGGSQTVTSAVISYSIDGG
-529 TAVCS
+529 TAQNYNWNGSLAQFQTQVINLPPVQLLPGNHTFSATVSQVNNGVDELSVNNATNTQFLVTAINQTSNLLKVTLLTDNYSSETYMEVLSSNGTVVWFQGNESFAGTYGTNNTPGPTDPTSPLLDNTTYNWDVPLSLNDCYTFKIYDYYGDGLS
-534 GGTLQLTGSGTAA
+534 GFIADGSLSLANHNNINFYTLSTPNFGAELGIVFKNISTIGLVESENHELNVFPNPANDLLFINLPSSAKQISIVDIYGKLIYSEPALLESHELKISSLASGTY
-547 ASNAW
+547 W
-552 SSASASIASIS
+552 
-563 GTGLVSGTS
+563 LK
-572 AGNSVVT
+572 
-579 YTNNNGC
+579 
-586 SATTTVTVTPIPAA
+586 
-600 PTGLSC
+600 
-606 YQTAVFNTTTCAWVI
+606 
-621 SGTQATAP
+621 
-629 TGLSCWQ
+629 
-636 TASFNTTT
+636 
-644 CAWVVSGTQTTNTT
+644 
-658 LISALGT
+658 
-665 YTWANNGIT
+665 
-674 YTSSGVYT
+674 
-682 GTTVNCVA
+682 
-690 QVLNLTITPS
+690 
-700 SPSLALQVFLDGY
+700 
-713 YIYGSNPAR
+713 
-722 MRAARYV
+722 
-729 NLTESGSANS
+729 
-739 GANTDVDFIT
+739 VD
-749 VELRSPSNLNV
+749 L
-760 LVYSVSAI
+760 
-768 LQTNGSVQC
+768 TNGRT
-777 VFPAGA
+777 A
-783 LGGSFYLVVKHRA
+783 LKRFIK
-796 AIPLWSA
+796 
-803 NPVTLSSSS
+803 
-812 AFSFANNSSN
+812 
-822 TYSGGSITPIHTLV
+822 
-836 PSLFGIWL
+836 
-844 GELNDDGYLDGV
+844 
-856 DYTVFETD
+856 
-864 TYLSAYYG
+864 
-872 LYMLDGDLN
+872 
-881 GDAYVDASDYA
+881 
-892 VFDFNARV
+892 
-900 GSYEQ
+900 Q
-905 RP
+905 

>member
-1 MTKSFLL
+1 MTKSFFL
-8 SFFLLLSLVSF
+8 SFFLLLSLVIF

-25 GLPKTFKEVIDY
+25 GLPKTFKKVIDY

-73 NNTNIN
+73 NQTNIN

-137 TAYHLY
+137 TASHLY

-168 IGNIN
+168 IGNVN

-182 IQNEFL
+182 TPDEFL

-259 RFKWES
+259 RFQWES
-265 TSCTNPSTSPTFQS
+265 TSCINPSTSPTFQS

-300 GSLVNGTV
+300 GGLVNGTV
-308 PSAYTPYFSGWD
+308 PAAYTPYFSGWD

-340 KISFENNSLISTT
+340 KIAIENNALISTS
-353 FGGSPANSHWGVLS
+353 FGGSPSNSHWGVLS

-414 SWNPAGSTS
+414 SWNPAGSTT

-438 SFVDGYAPSNAPSLT
+438 SFVDGYDPSNAPT
-453 ITTSTNTICSGSSIT
+453 ITLDAGLSNSAFIQTSLCGSNYIPNVTISNGGSQT
-468 LTANSVAGVSYLWS
+468 V
-482 PGGQTTA
+482 TTA
-489 SITVNP
+489 VISYSID
-495 STTTTYTCTATQ
+495 
-507 NGASSTAN
+507 
-515 HVVTVNSIPTISGG
+515 GG
-529 TAVCS
+529 TAQNYNWNGSLAQFQTQVINLPPVQLLPGNHTFSATVSQVNNGVDELSVNNATNTQFLVTVINQTSNLLKVTLLTDNYSSETYMEVLSSNGTVVWFQGNESFAGTYGTNNTPGPTDPTSPLLDNTTYNWDVPLSLNDCYTFKIYDYYGDGLS
-534 GGTLQLTGSGTAA
+534 GFIADGSLSLANHNNINFYTLITPNFGAELGIVFKNISTIGLVESENHELNVFPNPANDLLFIYLPSSAKQISIVDIYGKLIYSEPALFESHELKISSLASGTY
-547 ASNAW
+547 W
-552 SSASASIASIS
+552 
-563 GTGLVSGTS
+563 LK
-572 AGNSVVT
+572 
-579 YTNNNGC
+579 
-586 SATTTVTVTPIPAA
+586 
-600 PTGLSC
+600 
-606 YQTAVFNTTTCAWVI
+606 
-621 SGTQATAP
+621 
-629 TGLSCWQ
+629 
-636 TASFNTTT
+636 
-644 CAWVVSGTQTTNTT
+644 
-658 LISALGT
+658 
-665 YTWANNGIT
+665 
-674 YTSSGVYT
+674 
-682 GTTVNCVA
+682 
-690 QVLNLTITPS
+690 
-700 SPSLALQVFLDGY
+700 
-713 YIYGSNPAR
+713 
-722 MRAARYV
+722 
-729 NLTESGSANS
+729 
-739 GANTDVDFIT
+739 VD
-749 VELRSPSNLNV
+749 L
-760 LVYSVSAI
+760 
-768 LQTNGSVQC
+768 TNGRT
-777 VFPAGA
+777 A
-783 LGGSFYLVVKHRA
+783 LKRFIKL
-796 AIPLWSA
+796 
-803 NPVTLSSSS
+803 
-812 AFSFANNSSN
+812 
-822 TYSGGSITPIHTLV
+822 
-836 PSLFGIWL
+836 
-844 GELNDDGYLDGV
+844 
-856 DYTVFETD
+856 
-864 TYLSAYYG
+864 
-872 LYMLDGDLN
+872 
-881 GDAYVDASDYA
+881 
-892 VFDFNARV
+892 
-900 GSYEQ
+900 
-905 RP
+905 

>member
-8 SFFLLLSLVSF
+8 SFFLLLSLVTF

-73 NNTNIN
+73 NQTNLN
-79 ISNSG
+79 ISNAG

-106 TINLTFSQTVIPTG
+106 TINLTFSQTTIPSG

-137 TAYHLY
+137 TASHLY

-163 PKGSS
+163 PKESS
-168 IGNIN
+168 IGNVN

-182 IQNEFL
+182 TPDEFL

-259 RFKWES
+259 RFQWES
-265 TSCTNPSTSPTFQS
+265 TSCINPSTSPTFQS

-300 GSLVNGTV
+300 GGLVNGTV
-308 PSAYTPYFSGWD
+308 PAAYTPYFSGWD

-340 KISFENNSLISTT
+340 KIAIENNALISTT
-353 FGGSPANSHWGVLS
+353 FGGSPSNSHWGVLS

-401 ASVLSDEYGKVSV
+401 ASALSDEYGKVSV

-423 SGQLKHWLDPNNTNA
+423 SGQLKYWLDPNNTNA
-438 SFVDGYAPSNAPSLT
+438 SFIDGYDPSNAPT
-453 ITTSTNTICSGSSIT
+453 ITLDGGLSNSTFIQTSLCGSNYIPNVTISNGGSQT
-468 LTANSVAGVSYLWS
+468 V
-482 PGGQTTA
+482 TTA
-489 SITVNP
+489 VISYSID
-495 STTTTYTCTATQ
+495 
-507 NGASSTAN
+507 
-515 HVVTVNSIPTISGG
+515 GG
-529 TAVCS
+529 TAQNYNWNGSLAQFQTQVIN
-534 GGTLQLTGSGTAA
+534 LPPVQLLTGNHTFSATVSQVNNGVDELSVNNATNTQFLVTSINQTSNLLKVTLLTDNYSSETYMELLSSNGTVVWFQGNESFAGTYGTNNTPGPTDPTSPLLDNTTYNWDVPLSLNDCYTFKIYDYYGDGLVGFQANGSLSLANHNNINFYTLSIPNFGSELAIVFKNNSAIGLVESENQELNVFPNPANDLLFINLPSSAKQISIVDIYGKLIYCEPALLDSHELKISSLASGTY
-547 ASNAW
+547 W
-552 SSASASIASIS
+552 
-563 GTGLVSGTS
+563 LK
-572 AGNSVVT
+572 
-579 YTNNNGC
+579 
-586 SATTTVTVTPIPAA
+586 
-600 PTGLSC
+600 
-606 YQTAVFNTTTCAWVI
+606 
-621 SGTQATAP
+621 
-629 TGLSCWQ
+629 
-636 TASFNTTT
+636 
-644 CAWVVSGTQTTNTT
+644 
-658 LISALGT
+658 
-665 YTWANNGIT
+665 
-674 YTSSGVYT
+674 
-682 GTTVNCVA
+682 
-690 QVLNLTITPS
+690 
-700 SPSLALQVFLDGY
+700 
-713 YIYGSNPAR
+713 
-722 MRAARYV
+722 
-729 NLTESGSANS
+729 
-739 GANTDVDFIT
+739 VD
-749 VELRSPSNLNV
+749 L
-760 LVYSVSAI
+760 
-768 LQTNGSVQC
+768 TNGRT
-777 VFPAGA
+777 A
-783 LGGSFYLVVKHRA
+783 LKRFIK
-796 AIPLWSA
+796 
-803 NPVTLSSSS
+803 
-812 AFSFANNSSN
+812 
-822 TYSGGSITPIHTLV
+822 
-836 PSLFGIWL
+836 
-844 GELNDDGYLDGV
+844 
-856 DYTVFETD
+856 
-864 TYLSAYYG
+864 
-872 LYMLDGDLN
+872 
-881 GDAYVDASDYA
+881 
-892 VFDFNARV
+892 
-900 GSYEQ
+900 Q
-905 RP
+905 

>member
-1 MTKSFLL
+1 MTKSFFL
-8 SFFLLLSLVSF
+8 SFFLLLSLVIF

-52 LKIEDSLTDN
+52 LKMEDSLTDN

-73 NNTNIN
+73 NNNNTNIN
-79 ISNSG
+79 ITNSG

-106 TINLTFSQTVIPTG
+106 TVNLTFSQTTIPEG

-137 TAYHLY
+137 TASHLY

-182 IQNEFL
+182 TPNEFL
-188 LKAFGGSGAC
+188 LRAFGDSGAC
-198 NVNVNCPEGAAWTQQ
+198 NVNVNCPEGTAWIQQ

-259 RFKWES
+259 RFQWES
-265 TSCTNPSTSPTFQS
+265 TSCINPSTSPTFQS

-300 GSLVNGTV
+300 GGLVNGTV
-308 PSAYTPYFSGWD
+308 PAAYTPYFSGWD

-340 KISFENNSLISTT
+340 KIAIENNALISTT
-353 FGGSPANSHWGVLS
+353 FGGSPSNSHWGVLS

-438 SFVDGYAPSNAPSLT
+438 SFVDGYDPSNAPT
-453 ITTSTNTICSGSSIT
+453 ITLDAGLSNSAFIQTSLCGSNYIPNVTISNGGSQT
-468 LTANSVAGVSYLWS
+468 V
-482 PGGQTTA
+482 TTA
-489 SITVNP
+489 VISYSID
-495 STTTTYTCTATQ
+495 
-507 NGASSTAN
+507 
-515 HVVTVNSIPTISGG
+515 GG
-529 TAVCS
+529 TAQNYNWNGSLAQFQTQVINLPPVQLLPGNHTFS
-534 GGTLQLTGSGTAA
+534 ATVSQVNNGVDELSVNNATNTQFLVTAINQTSNLLKVTLLTDNYSSETYMEILSSNGTVVWFQGNESFAGTYGTNNTPGPTDPTSPLLDNTTYNWDVPLSLNDCYTFKIYDYYGDGLVGFQADGSLSLANHNNINFYTLSTPNFGAELGIVFKNISNIGIVESENQELNIFPNPANDLLFINLPSSAKQISIVDIYGKLIYSEPALLESHELKISSLASGTY
-547 ASNAW
+547 W
-552 SSASASIASIS
+552 
-563 GTGLVSGTS
+563 LK
-572 AGNSVVT
+572 
-579 YTNNNGC
+579 
-586 SATTTVTVTPIPAA
+586 
-600 PTGLSC
+600 
-606 YQTAVFNTTTCAWVI
+606 
-621 SGTQATAP
+621 
-629 TGLSCWQ
+629 
-636 TASFNTTT
+636 
-644 CAWVVSGTQTTNTT
+644 
-658 LISALGT
+658 
-665 YTWANNGIT
+665 
-674 YTSSGVYT
+674 
-682 GTTVNCVA
+682 
-690 QVLNLTITPS
+690 
-700 SPSLALQVFLDGY
+700 
-713 YIYGSNPAR
+713 
-722 MRAARYV
+722 
-729 NLTESGSANS
+729 
-739 GANTDVDFIT
+739 VD
-749 VELRSPSNLNV
+749 L
-760 LVYSVSAI
+760 
-768 LQTNGSVQC
+768 TNGRT
-777 VFPAGA
+777 A
-783 LGGSFYLVVKHRA
+783 LKRFIK
-796 AIPLWSA
+796 
-803 NPVTLSSSS
+803 
-812 AFSFANNSSN
+812 
-822 TYSGGSITPIHTLV
+822 
-836 PSLFGIWL
+836 
-844 GELNDDGYLDGV
+844 
-856 DYTVFETD
+856 
-864 TYLSAYYG
+864 
-872 LYMLDGDLN
+872 
-881 GDAYVDASDYA
+881 
-892 VFDFNARV
+892 
-900 GSYEQ
+900 Q
-905 RP
+905 

>member
-1 MTKSFLL
+1 MTKSFFL
-8 SFFLLLSLVSF
+8 SFFLLLSLVTF

-37 NKIDKRVFDEPNIAA
+37 NKIDMRVFDEPNIAA

-73 NNTNIN
+73 NNTNLN

-137 TAYHLY
+137 TASHLY

-182 IQNEFL
+182 TPNEFL
-188 LKAFGGSGAC
+188 LRAFGDSGAC

-259 RFKWES
+259 RFQWES
-265 TSCTNPSTSPTFQS
+265 TSCINPSTSPTFQS

-300 GSLVNGTV
+300 GGLVNGTV
-308 PSAYTPYFSGWD
+308 PAAYTPYFSGWD

-340 KISFENNSLISTT
+340 KIAIENNALISTS
-353 FGGSPANSHWGVLS
+353 FGGSPSNSHWGVLS

-414 SWNPAGSTS
+414 SWNPAGSTT

-438 SFVDGYAPSNAPSLT
+438 SFIDGYDPSNAPT
-453 ITTSTNTICSGSSIT
+453 ITLDAGLSNSTFIQTSLCGSNYIPNVTISNGGSQT
-468 LTANSVAGVSYLWS
+468 V
-482 PGGQTTA
+482 TTA
-489 SITVNP
+489 VISYSID
-495 STTTTYTCTATQ
+495 
-507 NGASSTAN
+507 
-515 HVVTVNSIPTISGG
+515 GG
-529 TAVCS
+529 TAQNYNWNGSLAQFQTQVINLPPVQLLPGNHTFS
-534 GGTLQLTGSGTAA
+534 ATVSQVNNGVDELSINNATNTQFLVTAINQTSNLLKVTLLTDNYSSETYMEVLSSNGTVVWFQGNESFAGTYGTNNTPGPTDPTSPLLDNTTYNWDVPLSLNDCYTFKIYDYYGDGLDGFMEDGSLSLANHNNINFYTLSTPNFGAELGIVFKNISNIGIVESENQELNVFPNPANDLLFINLPSSAKQISIVDIYGKLIYSETALLDSHELKISSLASGTY
-547 ASNAW
+547 W
-552 SSASASIASIS
+552 
-563 GTGLVSGTS
+563 LKVDL
-572 AGNSVVT
+572 
-579 YTNNNGC
+579 TNGR
-586 SATTTVTVTPIPAA
+586 
-600 PTGLSC
+600 
-606 YQTAVFNTTTCAWVI
+606 
-621 SGTQATAP
+621 
-629 TGLSCWQ
+629 
-636 TASFNTTT
+636 TASE
-644 CAWVVSGTQTTNTT
+644 
-658 LISALGT
+658 
-665 YTWANNGIT
+665 
-674 YTSSGVYT
+674 
-682 GTTVNCVA
+682 
-690 QVLNLTITPS
+690 
-700 SPSLALQVFLDGY
+700 
-713 YIYGSNPAR
+713 R
-722 MRAARYV
+722 
-729 NLTESGSANS
+729 
-739 GANTDVDFIT
+739 FIK
-749 VELRSPSNLNV
+749 
-760 LVYSVSAI
+760 
-768 LQTNGSVQC
+768 Q
-777 VFPAGA
+777 
-783 LGGSFYLVVKHRA
+783 
-796 AIPLWSA
+796 
-803 NPVTLSSSS
+803 
-812 AFSFANNSSN
+812 
-822 TYSGGSITPIHTLV
+822 
-836 PSLFGIWL
+836 
-844 GELNDDGYLDGV
+844 
-856 DYTVFETD
+856 
-864 TYLSAYYG
+864 
-872 LYMLDGDLN
+872 
-881 GDAYVDASDYA
+881 
-892 VFDFNARV
+892 
-900 GSYEQ
+900 
-905 RP
+905 

>member
-8 SFFLLLSLVSF
+8 SVFLLLSLVTF

-137 TAYHLY
+137 TASHLY

-168 IGNIN
+168 IGNVN

-182 IQNEFL
+182 TPNEFL

-259 RFKWES
+259 RFQWES
-265 TSCTNPSTSPTFQS
+265 TSCINPSTSPTFQS

-300 GSLVNGTV
+300 GGLVNGTV
-308 PSAYTPYFSGWD
+308 PAAYTPYFSGWD

-340 KISFENNSLISTT
+340 KIAIENNALISTS
-353 FGGSPANSHWGVLS
+353 FGGSPSNSHWGVLS

-423 SGQLKHWLDPNNTNA
+423 SGQLKYWLDPNNTNA
-438 SFVDGYAPSNAPSLT
+438 SFVDGYDPSNAPT
-453 ITTSTNTICSGSSIT
+453 ITLDAGLSNSAFIQTSLCGSNYIPNVTISNGGSQT
-468 LTANSVAGVSYLWS
+468 V
-482 PGGQTTA
+482 TTA
-489 SITVNP
+489 VISYSID
-495 STTTTYTCTATQ
+495 
-507 NGASSTAN
+507 
-515 HVVTVNSIPTISGG
+515 GG
-529 TAVCS
+529 TAQNYNWNGSLAQFQTQVINLPPVQLLPGNHTFSATVSQVNNGVDELSINNATNTQFLVTAISQTSNLLKVTLLTDNYSSETYMEVLSSNGTVVWFQGNESFAGTYGTNNTPGPTDPTSPLLDNTTYNWDVPLSLNDCYTFKIYDYYGDGLS
-534 GGTLQLTGSGTAA
+534 GFIADGSLSLANHNNINFYTLSTPNFGAELGIVFKNISTIGIVESENQELNVFPNPANDLLFINLPSSAKQISIVDIYGKLIYSEPALFESHELKISSLASGTY
-547 ASNAW
+547 W
-552 SSASASIASIS
+552 
-563 GTGLVSGTS
+563 LK
-572 AGNSVVT
+572 
-579 YTNNNGC
+579 
-586 SATTTVTVTPIPAA
+586 
-600 PTGLSC
+600 
-606 YQTAVFNTTTCAWVI
+606 
-621 SGTQATAP
+621 
-629 TGLSCWQ
+629 
-636 TASFNTTT
+636 
-644 CAWVVSGTQTTNTT
+644 
-658 LISALGT
+658 
-665 YTWANNGIT
+665 
-674 YTSSGVYT
+674 
-682 GTTVNCVA
+682 
-690 QVLNLTITPS
+690 
-700 SPSLALQVFLDGY
+700 
-713 YIYGSNPAR
+713 
-722 MRAARYV
+722 
-729 NLTESGSANS
+729 
-739 GANTDVDFIT
+739 VD
-749 VELRSPSNLNV
+749 L
-760 LVYSVSAI
+760 
-768 LQTNGSVQC
+768 TNGRT
-777 VFPAGA
+777 A
-783 LGGSFYLVVKHRA
+783 LKRFIK
-796 AIPLWSA
+796 
-803 NPVTLSSSS
+803 
-812 AFSFANNSSN
+812 
-822 TYSGGSITPIHTLV
+822 
-836 PSLFGIWL
+836 
-844 GELNDDGYLDGV
+844 
-856 DYTVFETD
+856 
-864 TYLSAYYG
+864 
-872 LYMLDGDLN
+872 
-881 GDAYVDASDYA
+881 
-892 VFDFNARV
+892 
-900 GSYEQ
+900 Q
-905 RP
+905 

>member
-1 MTKSFLL
+1 MTKSFFL
-8 SFFLLLSLVSF
+8 SFFLLLSLVTF

-37 NKIDKRVFDEPNIAA
+37 NKIDKRVFDEPNITA

-84 TWINLPNG
+84 TWINLSNG

-137 TAYHLY
+137 TASHLY

-153 GEMTIVEYFV
+153 GEITIVEYFV

-168 IGNIN
+168 IGNVN

-182 IQNEFL
+182 TPNEFL

-259 RFKWES
+259 RFQWES
-265 TSCTNPSTSPTFQS
+265 TSCINPSTSPTFQS

-300 GSLVNGTV
+300 GGLVNGTV
-308 PSAYTPYFSGWD
+308 PAAYTPYFSGWD

-340 KISFENNSLISTT
+340 KIAIENNALISTS
-353 FGGSPANSHWGVLS
+353 FGGSPSNSHWGVLS

-423 SGQLKHWLDPNNTNA
+423 SGQLKYWLDPNNTNA
-438 SFVDGYAPSNAPSLT
+438 SFVDGYDPSNAPT
-453 ITTSTNTICSGSSIT
+453 ITLDAGLSNSAFIQTSLCGSNYIPNVTISNGGSQ
-468 LTANSVAGVSYLWS
+468 SV
-482 PGGQTTA
+482 TTA
-489 SITVNP
+489 VISYSID
-495 STTTTYTCTATQ
+495 
-507 NGASSTAN
+507 
-515 HVVTVNSIPTISGG
+515 GG
-529 TAVCS
+529 TAQNYNWNGSLAQFQTQVINLPPVQLLPGNHTFSATVSQVNNGVDELSVNNATNTQFLVTAINQTSNLLKVTLLTDNYSSETYMEVLSSNGTVVWFQGNESFAGTYGTNNTPGPTDPTSPLLDNTTYNWDVPLSLNDCYTFKIYDYYGDGLS
-534 GGTLQLTGSGTAA
+534 GFIADGSLSLANHNNINFYTLSTPNFGAELGIVFKNISTIGLVESENHELNVFPNPANDLLFIYLPSSAKQISIVDIYGKLIYSEPALFESHELKISSLASGTY
-547 ASNAW
+547 W
-552 SSASASIASIS
+552 
-563 GTGLVSGTS
+563 LK
-572 AGNSVVT
+572 
-579 YTNNNGC
+579 
-586 SATTTVTVTPIPAA
+586 
-600 PTGLSC
+600 
-606 YQTAVFNTTTCAWVI
+606 
-621 SGTQATAP
+621 
-629 TGLSCWQ
+629 
-636 TASFNTTT
+636 
-644 CAWVVSGTQTTNTT
+644 
-658 LISALGT
+658 
-665 YTWANNGIT
+665 
-674 YTSSGVYT
+674 
-682 GTTVNCVA
+682 
-690 QVLNLTITPS
+690 
-700 SPSLALQVFLDGY
+700 
-713 YIYGSNPAR
+713 
-722 MRAARYV
+722 
-729 NLTESGSANS
+729 
-739 GANTDVDFIT
+739 VD
-749 VELRSPSNLNV
+749 L
-760 LVYSVSAI
+760 
-768 LQTNGSVQC
+768 TNGRT
-777 VFPAGA
+777 A
-783 LGGSFYLVVKHRA
+783 LKRFIK
-796 AIPLWSA
+796 
-803 NPVTLSSSS
+803 
-812 AFSFANNSSN
+812 
-822 TYSGGSITPIHTLV
+822 
-836 PSLFGIWL
+836 
-844 GELNDDGYLDGV
+844 
-856 DYTVFETD
+856 
-864 TYLSAYYG
+864 
-872 LYMLDGDLN
+872 
-881 GDAYVDASDYA
+881 
-892 VFDFNARV
+892 
-900 GSYEQ
+900 Q
-905 RP
+905 

>member
-8 SFFLLLSLVSF
+8 TFFLLLSLVTF

-25 GLPKTFKEVIDY
+25 GFPKTFKEVIDY

-137 TAYHLY
+137 TASHLY

-153 GEMTIVEYFV
+153 GEITIVEYFV

-168 IGNIN
+168 IGNVN

-182 IQNEFL
+182 TPDEFL

-259 RFKWES
+259 RFQWES
-265 TSCTNPSTSPTFQS
+265 TSCINPSTSPTFQS

-300 GSLVNGTV
+300 GGLVNGTV
-308 PSAYTPYFSGWD
+308 PAAYTPYFSGWD

-340 KISFENNSLISTT
+340 KIAIENNALISTS
-353 FGGSPANSHWGVLS
+353 FGGSPSNSHWGVLS

-414 SWNPAGSTS
+414 SWNPAGSTT

-438 SFVDGYAPSNAPSLT
+438 SFVDGYDPSNAPT
-453 ITTSTNTICSGSSIT
+453 ITLDAGLSNSAFIQTSLCGSNYIPNVTISNGGSQT
-468 LTANSVAGVSYLWS
+468 V
-482 PGGQTTA
+482 TTA
-489 SITVNP
+489 VISYSID
-495 STTTTYTCTATQ
+495 
-507 NGASSTAN
+507 
-515 HVVTVNSIPTISGG
+515 GG
-529 TAVCS
+529 TAQNYNWNGSLAQFQTQGINLPPVQLLPGNHTFSATVSQVNNGVDELSVNNATNTQFLVTAINQTSNLLKVTLLTDNYSSETYMEVLSSNGTVVWFQGNESFAGTYGTNNTPGPTDPTSPLLDNTTYNWDVPLSLNDCYTFKIYDYYGDGLS
-534 GGTLQLTGSGTAA
+534 GFMADGSLSLANHNNINFYTLSTPNFGAELGIVFKNISTIGLVESENQELNVFPNPANDLLFIYLPSSAKQISIVDIYGKLIYSEPALFESHELKISSLASGTY
-547 ASNAW
+547 W
-552 SSASASIASIS
+552 
-563 GTGLVSGTS
+563 LK
-572 AGNSVVT
+572 
-579 YTNNNGC
+579 
-586 SATTTVTVTPIPAA
+586 
-600 PTGLSC
+600 
-606 YQTAVFNTTTCAWVI
+606 
-621 SGTQATAP
+621 
-629 TGLSCWQ
+629 
-636 TASFNTTT
+636 
-644 CAWVVSGTQTTNTT
+644 
-658 LISALGT
+658 
-665 YTWANNGIT
+665 
-674 YTSSGVYT
+674 
-682 GTTVNCVA
+682 
-690 QVLNLTITPS
+690 
-700 SPSLALQVFLDGY
+700 
-713 YIYGSNPAR
+713 
-722 MRAARYV
+722 
-729 NLTESGSANS
+729 
-739 GANTDVDFIT
+739 VD
-749 VELRSPSNLNV
+749 L
-760 LVYSVSAI
+760 
-768 LQTNGSVQC
+768 TNGRT
-777 VFPAGA
+777 A
-783 LGGSFYLVVKHRA
+783 LERFIK
-796 AIPLWSA
+796 
-803 NPVTLSSSS
+803 
-812 AFSFANNSSN
+812 
-822 TYSGGSITPIHTLV
+822 
-836 PSLFGIWL
+836 
-844 GELNDDGYLDGV
+844 
-856 DYTVFETD
+856 
-864 TYLSAYYG
+864 
-872 LYMLDGDLN
+872 
-881 GDAYVDASDYA
+881 
-892 VFDFNARV
+892 
-900 GSYEQ
+900 Q
-905 RP
+905 

>member
-1 MTKSFLL
+1 MTKSFFL
-8 SFFLLLSLVSF
+8 SFFLLLSLVTF

-137 TAYHLY
+137 TASHLY

-153 GEMTIVEYFV
+153 GEITIVEYFV

-168 IGNIN
+168 IGNVN

-182 IQNEFL
+182 TPNEFL

-279 LSGAVLRAQGTPSDF
+279 LSGAVLRAKGTPSDF

-300 GSLVNGTV
+300 GGLVNGTV
-308 PSAYTPYFSGWD
+308 PAAYTPYFSGWD

-340 KISFENNSLISTT
+340 KIAIENNALISTS
-353 FGGSPANSHWGVLS
+353 FGGSPSNSHWGVLS

-423 SGQLKHWLDPNNTNA
+423 SGQLKYWLDPNNTNA
-438 SFVDGYAPSNAPSLT
+438 SFVDGYDPSNAPT
-453 ITTSTNTICSGSSIT
+453 ITLDAGLSNSAFIQTSLCGSNYIPNVTISNGGSQT
-468 LTANSVAGVSYLWS
+468 V
-482 PGGQTTA
+482 TTA
-489 SITVNP
+489 VISYSID
-495 STTTTYTCTATQ
+495 
-507 NGASSTAN
+507 
-515 HVVTVNSIPTISGG
+515 GG
-529 TAVCS
+529 TAQNYNWNGSLAQFQTQVIN
-534 GGTLQLTGSGTAA
+534 LPPVQLLPGNHTF
-547 ASNAW
+547 
-552 SSASASIASIS
+552 SA
-563 GTGLVSGTS
+563 TVSQ
-572 AGNSVVT
+572 V
-579 YTNNNGC
+579 NNG
-586 SATTTVTVTPIPAA
+586 VDE
-600 PTGLSC
+600 LSINN
-606 YQTAVFNTTTCAWVI
+606 A
-621 SGTQATAP
+621 
-629 TGLSCWQ
+629 
-636 TASFNTTT
+636 
-644 CAWVVSGTQTTNTT
+644 TNT
-658 LISALGT
+658 
-665 YTWANNGIT
+665 
-674 YTSSGVYT
+674 
-682 GTTVNCVA
+682 
-690 QVLNLTITPS
+690 Q
-700 SPSLALQVFLDGY
+700 FL
-713 YIYGSNPAR
+713 
-722 MRAARYV
+722 
-729 NLTESGSANS
+729 
-739 GANTDVDFIT
+739 
-749 VELRSPSNLNV
+749 
-760 LVYSVSAI
+760 VSAI
-768 LQTNGSVQC
+768 NQTSNLLKVTLLTDDYSSETYMELISSNGTVVWFQGNESFAGTYGTNNTPGPTDPTSPLLDNTTYNWDVPLSLNDCYTFKIYDYYGDGLSGFIADGSLSLANHNNINFYTLSTPNFGAELGIVFKNISTIGIVESENQELNVFPNPANDLLFIYLPSSAKQISIVDIYGKLIYSEPALFESHELKISSLATGTYWLKVDLTNGRT
-777 VFPAGA
+777 A
-783 LGGSFYLVVKHRA
+783 LKRFIK
-796 AIPLWSA
+796 
-803 NPVTLSSSS
+803 
-812 AFSFANNSSN
+812 
-822 TYSGGSITPIHTLV
+822 
-836 PSLFGIWL
+836 
-844 GELNDDGYLDGV
+844 
-856 DYTVFETD
+856 
-864 TYLSAYYG
+864 
-872 LYMLDGDLN
+872 
-881 GDAYVDASDYA
+881 
-892 VFDFNARV
+892 
-900 GSYEQ
+900 Q
-905 RP
+905 

>member
-8 SFFLLLSLVSF
+8 SVFLLLSLVTF

-137 TAYHLY
+137 TASHLY

-168 IGNIN
+168 IGNVN

-182 IQNEFL
+182 TPNEFL

-259 RFKWES
+259 RFQWES
-265 TSCTNPSTSPTFQS
+265 TSCINPSTSPTFQS

-300 GSLVNGTV
+300 GGLVNGTV
-308 PSAYTPYFSGWD
+308 PAAYTPYFSGWD

-340 KISFENNSLISTT
+340 KIAIENNALISTS
-353 FGGSPANSHWGVLS
+353 FGGSPSNSHWGVLS

-414 SWNPAGSTS
+414 SWNPAGSTT
-423 SGQLKHWLDPNNTNA
+423 SGQLKYWLDPNNTNA
-438 SFVDGYAPSNAPSLT
+438 SFVDGYDPSNAPT
-453 ITTSTNTICSGSSIT
+453 ITLDAGLSNSAFIQTSLCGSNYIPNVTISNGGSQT
-468 LTANSVAGVSYLWS
+468 V
-482 PGGQTTA
+482 TTA
-489 SITVNP
+489 VISYSID
-495 STTTTYTCTATQ
+495 
-507 NGASSTAN
+507 
-515 HVVTVNSIPTISGG
+515 GG
-529 TAVCS
+529 TAQNYNWNGSLAQFQTQVIN
-534 GGTLQLTGSGTAA
+534 LPPVQLLPGNHTF
-547 ASNAW
+547 
-552 SSASASIASIS
+552 SA
-563 GTGLVSGTS
+563 TVSQ
-572 AGNSVVT
+572 V
-579 YTNNNGC
+579 NNG
-586 SATTTVTVTPIPAA
+586 VDE
-600 PTGLSC
+600 LSINN
-606 YQTAVFNTTTCAWVI
+606 A
-621 SGTQATAP
+621 
-629 TGLSCWQ
+629 
-636 TASFNTTT
+636 
-644 CAWVVSGTQTTNTT
+644 TNT
-658 LISALGT
+658 
-665 YTWANNGIT
+665 
-674 YTSSGVYT
+674 
-682 GTTVNCVA
+682 
-690 QVLNLTITPS
+690 Q
-700 SPSLALQVFLDGY
+700 FL
-713 YIYGSNPAR
+713 
-722 MRAARYV
+722 
-729 NLTESGSANS
+729 
-739 GANTDVDFIT
+739 
-749 VELRSPSNLNV
+749 
-760 LVYSVSAI
+760 VSAI
-768 LQTNGSVQC
+768 NQTSNLLKVTLLTDDYSSETYMELISSNGTVVWFQGNESFAGTYGTNNTPGPTDPTSPLLDNTTYNWDVPLSLNDCYTFKIYDYYGDGLSGFIADGSLSLANHNNINFYTLSTPNFGAELGIVFKNISTIGLVESENQELNVFPNPANDLLFINLPSSAKQISIVDIYGKLIYSEPALFESHELKISSLATGTYWLKVDLTNGRT
-777 VFPAGA
+777 A
-783 LGGSFYLVVKHRA
+783 LKRFIK
-796 AIPLWSA
+796 
-803 NPVTLSSSS
+803 
-812 AFSFANNSSN
+812 
-822 TYSGGSITPIHTLV
+822 
-836 PSLFGIWL
+836 
-844 GELNDDGYLDGV
+844 
-856 DYTVFETD
+856 
-864 TYLSAYYG
+864 
-872 LYMLDGDLN
+872 
-881 GDAYVDASDYA
+881 
-892 VFDFNARV
+892 
-900 GSYEQ
+900 Q
-905 RP
+905 

>member
-8 SFFLLLSLVSF
+8 TFFLLLSLVTF

-137 TAYHLY
+137 TASHLY

-168 IGNIN
+168 IGNVN

-182 IQNEFL
+182 TPDEFL

-259 RFKWES
+259 RFQWES
-265 TSCTNPSTSPTFQS
+265 TSCINPSTSPTFQS

-300 GSLVNGTV
+300 GGLVNGTV
-308 PSAYTPYFSGWD
+308 PAAYTPYFSGWD

-340 KISFENNSLISTT
+340 KIAIENNALISTN
-353 FGGSPANSHWGVLS
+353 FGGSPSNSHWGVLS

-414 SWNPAGSTS
+414 SWNPAGSTT
-423 SGQLKHWLDPNNTNA
+423 SGQLKYWLDPNNTNA
-438 SFVDGYAPSNAPSLT
+438 SFVDGYDPSNAPT
-453 ITTSTNTICSGSSIT
+453 ITLDAGLSNSAFIQTSLCGSNYIPNVTISNGGSQT
-468 LTANSVAGVSYLWS
+468 V
-482 PGGQTTA
+482 TTA
-489 SITVNP
+489 VISYSID
-495 STTTTYTCTATQ
+495 
-507 NGASSTAN
+507 
-515 HVVTVNSIPTISGG
+515 GG
-529 TAVCS
+529 TAQNYNWNGSLAQFQTQGINLPPVQLLPGNHTFSATVSQVNNGVDELSVNNATNTQFLVTAINQTSNLLKVTLLTDNYSSETYMEVLSSNGTVVWFQGNESFAGTYGTNNTPGPTDPTSPLLDNTTYNWDVPLSLNDCYTFKIYDYYGDGLS
-534 GGTLQLTGSGTAA
+534 GFIADGSLSLANHNNINFYTLSTPNFGAELGIVFKNISTIGLVESENQELNVFPNPANDLLFINLTSSAKQISIVDIYGKLIYSEPALLDSHELKISSLASGTY
-547 ASNAW
+547 W
-552 SSASASIASIS
+552 
-563 GTGLVSGTS
+563 LK
-572 AGNSVVT
+572 
-579 YTNNNGC
+579 
-586 SATTTVTVTPIPAA
+586 
-600 PTGLSC
+600 
-606 YQTAVFNTTTCAWVI
+606 
-621 SGTQATAP
+621 
-629 TGLSCWQ
+629 
-636 TASFNTTT
+636 
-644 CAWVVSGTQTTNTT
+644 
-658 LISALGT
+658 
-665 YTWANNGIT
+665 
-674 YTSSGVYT
+674 
-682 GTTVNCVA
+682 
-690 QVLNLTITPS
+690 
-700 SPSLALQVFLDGY
+700 
-713 YIYGSNPAR
+713 
-722 MRAARYV
+722 
-729 NLTESGSANS
+729 
-739 GANTDVDFIT
+739 VD
-749 VELRSPSNLNV
+749 L
-760 LVYSVSAI
+760 
-768 LQTNGSVQC
+768 TNGRT
-777 VFPAGA
+777 A
-783 LGGSFYLVVKHRA
+783 LERFIK
-796 AIPLWSA
+796 
-803 NPVTLSSSS
+803 
-812 AFSFANNSSN
+812 
-822 TYSGGSITPIHTLV
+822 
-836 PSLFGIWL
+836 
-844 GELNDDGYLDGV
+844 
-856 DYTVFETD
+856 
-864 TYLSAYYG
+864 
-872 LYMLDGDLN
+872 
-881 GDAYVDASDYA
+881 
-892 VFDFNARV
+892 
-900 GSYEQ
+900 Q
-905 RP
+905 

>member
-1 MTKSFLL
+1 MKKSFLL
-8 SFFLLLSLVSF
+8 SFFLLLSLVTF

-137 TAYHLY
+137 TASHLY

-153 GEMTIVEYFV
+153 GEITIVEYFV

-168 IGNIN
+168 IGNVN

-182 IQNEFL
+182 TPNEFL

-259 RFKWES
+259 RFQWES
-265 TSCTNPSTSPTFQS
+265 TSCINPSTSPTFQS

-300 GSLVNGTV
+300 GGLVNGSV
-308 PSAYTPYFSGWD
+308 PAAYTPYFSGWD
-320 NTETISPSAVCIH
+320 NTETISPSAACIH

-340 KISFENNSLISTT
+340 KIAIENNALISTS
-353 FGGSPANSHWGVLS
+353 FGGSPSNSHWGVLS

-414 SWNPAGSTS
+414 SWNPAGSTT

-438 SFVDGYAPSNAPSLT
+438 SFVDGYDPSNAPT
-453 ITTSTNTICSGSSIT
+453 ITLDAGLSNSAFIQTSLCGSNYIPNVTISNGGSQT
-468 LTANSVAGVSYLWS
+468 V
-482 PGGQTTA
+482 TTA
-489 SITVNP
+489 VISYSID
-495 STTTTYTCTATQ
+495 
-507 NGASSTAN
+507 
-515 HVVTVNSIPTISGG
+515 GG
-529 TAVCS
+529 TAQNYNWNGSLAQFQTQVINLPPVQLLPGNHTFSATVSQVNNGVDELSVNNATNTQFLVTAINQTSNLLKVTLLTDNYSSETYMEVLSSNGTVVWFQGNESFAGTYGTNNTPGPTDPTSPLLDNTTYNWDVPLSLNDCYTFKIYDYYGDGLS
-534 GGTLQLTGSGTAA
+534 GFIADGSLSLANHNNINFYTLSTPNFGAELGIVFKNISTIGLVESENHELNVFPNPA
-547 ASNAW
+547 NDLLFIYLP
-552 SSASASIASIS
+552 SSAKQISIVDIYGKLIYSEPALFESHELKIS
-563 GTGLVSGTS
+563 SL
-572 AGNSVVT
+572 
-579 YTNNNGC
+579 
-586 SATTTVTVTPIPAA
+586 AT
-600 PTGLSC
+600 
-606 YQTAVFNTTTCAWVI
+606 
-621 SGTQATAP
+621 
-629 TGLSCWQ
+629 
-636 TASFNTTT
+636 
-644 CAWVVSGTQTTNTT
+644 
-658 LISALGT
+658 GT
-665 YTWANNGIT
+665 YW
-674 YTSSGVYT
+674 
-682 GTTVNCVA
+682 
-690 QVLNLTITPS
+690 LK
-700 SPSLALQVFLDGY
+700 
-713 YIYGSNPAR
+713 
-722 MRAARYV
+722 
-729 NLTESGSANS
+729 
-739 GANTDVDFIT
+739 VD
-749 VELRSPSNLNV
+749 L
-760 LVYSVSAI
+760 
-768 LQTNGSVQC
+768 TNGRT
-777 VFPAGA
+777 A
-783 LGGSFYLVVKHRA
+783 LKRFIK
-796 AIPLWSA
+796 
-803 NPVTLSSSS
+803 
-812 AFSFANNSSN
+812 
-822 TYSGGSITPIHTLV
+822 
-836 PSLFGIWL
+836 
-844 GELNDDGYLDGV
+844 
-856 DYTVFETD
+856 
-864 TYLSAYYG
+864 
-872 LYMLDGDLN
+872 
-881 GDAYVDASDYA
+881 
-892 VFDFNARV
+892 
-900 GSYEQ
+900 Q
-905 RP
+905 